1 MAEYQLPDGKV
12 LSIPDDTTLEGYQ
25 KIQTHLS
32 GLYPEHYQPYKEEA
46 DLSYFDKAI
55 YGLKGLA
62 QTPEAIARGALN
74 TALTANIGLSSGY
87 DLAKTFITGRD
98 TTLPESDDG
107 KLTAELKNIK
117 GYINADP
124 SADSAAANISQAKLL
139 SKIDPKFGGISLIT
153 DYLKGKAGI
162 NESLLAPNEEY
173 RDSNFNK
180 FPEGLGSGLAFMTT
194 AATSPWTGLLLGGAS
209 YVGEQ
214 EEMIERAREKGIKV
228 TPTQE
233 LGVKGLSFVGGLS
246 EVLVPQFAVKM
257 LRGFSKSDSRNL
269 PFIQQIK
276 DVLKKS
282 AQGAAFEGVQETLAG
297 IYQNA
302 IAKGIYDPT
311 IDIYDSWVDDL
322 TVGAFVGGVLVGGS
336 RAAHHKM
343 QQNQALEYETNQAK
357 NYDEEQ
363 KASDEIIRQKII
375 LAAEQGDQ
383 VIDPAL
389 VPDAPI
395 ADNYNPYNQ
404 LDDKVKPEGV
414 EIPVLE
420 TFNFVPNA
428 DGTINVVGQETKQTI
443 GTFSNIEE
451 ASQAATEKTK
461 QNRNEFIIGFSEQV
475 TSINGLAGNGTA
487 SNIGRKLY
495 DPLNN
500 LIDAKVLANFDVRV
514 SDKRQAQAQKEKLI
528 EENEQ
533 AGQSKLA
540 SELMDNMDTTGL
552 SIEELSQIKQD
563 LEIQLSKQQAV
574 YPISGNKIDPESTL
588 ALFWE
593 SAEKSGIGA
602 KNFYTVKEAKKLLN
616 KSDFNQFMSEKSN
629 IKFEKIKSTG
639 EMKPVKRIK
648 DKIDVSQKAFD
659 NAFESKNIE
668 VSYTSPAFKYLAETF
683 TGDTNLSNMSIGQ
696 KEMLMARIKN
706 LPRFNNKTK
715 LPNFTPRPYTAEQ
728 IDAFYN
734 QYQGNRFSNNDIK
747 LAIKNNTN
755 GKDLTPKQINE
766 FKTDLIESGRA
777 TKDNN
782 KLSMTNDFK
791 IQQARKAESYSNET
805 TDEFK
810 SRLVRTTLLTPE
822 QIEEVVNDDAI
833 YKEGVIDSSDVL
845 ALPSPEP
852 MQKYSELFKLMR
864 KRLIDRNLGDVA
876 LKFDRELKASLNIKQ
891 KGNKYFYEPVDLD
904 KSKGKPTAVY
914 DRPLNKIILS
924 IEAINPDGTM
934 SEAELGEE
942 LRNKLDHESVHAL
955 IQLGILTQ
963 KEVDMLFKDAKKL
976 LPKDFQKKLINA
988 YTGKPINEINDAYL
1002 KKDFSEDLKEELVA
1016 EFIRI
1021 SGNNPSQLISPKS
1034 KTIINK
1040 IINFLTTLG
1049 QTIYDAGFTS
1059 SRTIIRDIESGK
1071 IGARER
1077 GVLRNTQRVR
1087 SRNEQK
1093 YGIARPSAEQL
1104 DTSLISK
1111 YKDVPNFSREER
1123 ETLQKE
1129 INKLNNKIAEKIRR
1143 YDLDYAYL
1151 PDTTARIDQNEIVY
1165 LEKKRDITVEKL
1177 KSLKPTQLDFP
1188 LFSRMKPVKL
1198 DEKNS
1203 ILIKARVG
1211 DQDIELRYAD
1221 KSKIGGLHRVDEET
1235 EEGFFNWVIYSKPTT
1250 RNSPMRSSVRW
1261 LLQSFKNNGWQDGKR
1276 KKKWKKT
1283 ESLQDVADFLNKE
1296 QGLTENDRGYISV
1309 DDDAVGDITIR
1320 EDKNY
1325 PNAYNGLLS
1334 IEIED
1339 KAKGKGIGQAVVEMV
1354 ASTNPDILKG
1364 TKQLRIMDIT
1374 PEGRPFWEAIGTKV
1388 TYRSG
1393 SPEVKGSTD
1402 LSPLDGDLSF
1412 PSELENLM
1420 LKDLEMINE
1429 DLEMINEQPL
1439 FSRGPRDESSGHVAD
1454 FLPAQYG
1461 PPAHQLDLEASGELT
1476 SEGYSTASFGF
1487 TYPKTS
1493 PDYRTREFKIYST
1506 ARTPQEIQEEREF
1519 VIKLM
1524 EIKGNPNATITMYQ
1538 AAPSRDL
1545 RKGDLIT
1552 PFLSDAQYYVDQSK
1566 VTQEE
1571 VRDADKARRRQEQI
1585 NKTGAVDLQQERLFN
1600 QMEGISDILGRP
1612 SQATPSTIHTYELKA
1627 GDVRWDGNN
1636 GWARWGYFPSNVV
1649 GIDGNIPL
1657 FSRVSDIENKYINE
1671 DIKLDIFETENEIK
1685 LSKII
1690 VSERNMGVGTS
1701 VMNDLTNYADINNK
1715 VITLTPS
1722 KDFGA
1727 TSVNRLKT
1735 FYKRFG
1741 FVENKGRNKDFSY
1754 RDSMYRLPQTSQ
1766 DIPLFSR
1773 AATDTSPAYADF
1785 FEIFEDYSRG
1795 METNDHFNVLL
1806 DTSEISWQ
1814 ERSEYRDGNTSNYF
1828 ARYIKAKE
1836 ESAESGQLVSFD
1848 GRDDIVLE
1856 LETREKYNLETF
1868 PRVFV
1873 MRMPINDFI
1882 KLTTPDDLFI
1892 EEQITPYIKDNKFD
1906 PLEFGYSGDTPFSF
1920 PVLAIDSKG
1929 QVTGHDGRGRSLTAL
1944 QDGATEVPVILFI
1957 ERGKDDNLQ
1966 ENYKFMGNQIDDFTP
1981 MTLGIGALFPQKYQG
1996 INNRPETFGKTQFR
2010 KDYFFDLSRFKDYD
2024 IAPLNPLYS
2033 ITGRDTQNRRK
2044 NQMEAN
2050 KQTVNMINPPIDSSQ
2065 DTPLF
2070 SRENPEEIYNEWRSK
2085 TYNPK
2090 TLEQTEEELKEYVD
2104 SLPPSI
2110 MPRWNKDAHPVS
2122 LRVAFDFQE
2131 GIDPVIMTDA
2141 PSYSR
2146 SDKEIPNKY
2155 KEIDEAINGTNNTP
2169 DETFADA
2176 IIDIAETKEEVGSFL
2191 SRMRAEI
2198 IDEFSIPEKTVLKL
2212 GKASAKIRE
2221 LNSRAISGAIQ
2232 ALRMSKKGKG
2242 VHSQMMMRGVPVLV
2256 DEQGNPVPKGSK
2268 NFGGT
2273 KVIDFKHG
2281 GFVKIIGQLHTTEYG
2296 EDLMRL
2302 FKMYRIGL
2310 RGTRLNKEGKEVVLT
2325 PEQLELATEIG
2336 KDFPIIQIVS
2346 DQYSEYNNAILD
2358 YAVQT
2363 GILSEE
2369 ITINQLIENIS
2380 SNQKVKITKNDLTNL
2395 AKEARKNELTD
2406 EQFRQELLI
2415 LSSDL
2420 NIKLEADNKI
2430 ETRGTAE
2437 IWKDN
2442 ADYYPFYRKMA
2453 DDSIQG
2459 PAVAGGFLS
2468 GNPLNIEI
2476 KGSKKAIEPEP
2487 LEVMARNM
2495 QSIVTAAMKN
2505 EGLSRL
2511 MEVYE
2516 EGKIAKKILLKD
2528 KKSARDLGSDVISVF
2543 ENGEQIHYQVAD
2555 PIFTMGLQAFGM
2567 TQDAGLFMKVIGL
2580 PSNILRESITRDPGF
2595 IIKNMLRDTLSSAVT
2610 SGANFIPIVD
2620 TFKGF
2625 AADLSE
2631 LERFGVIGGY
2641 DAANDRQDVV
2651 KKIKK
2656 IKREQG
2662 LDVYD
2667 EEGNF
2672 AIDQVVKLWDFM
2684 GGLTTRSDGSTR
2696 KAVADSILEL
2706 TGDQVEAAYQA
2717 LEIINFDRR
2726 GFNPYMRIV
2735 TTAIPFL
2742 NARIQGL
2749 DVLYRS
2755 GTGQYSS
2762 KISEIAKNTTP
2773 DEVAKSIILTTVFRG
2788 GMLTLATLLYYAL
2801 IGDEERYEG
2810 ERQSVRDDNWLI
2822 PTPDGLPPLKFPIPF
2837 EVGFIFKTVP
2847 ERILDY
2853 SMTKFNNPN
2862 YGNTTGKQLE
2872 DSISRGI
2879 TTTLKLDPTAWQIFK
2894 PLKEVSNN
2902 KSGFTGNPIV
2912 PPFMEEG
2919 IEPYQQYTTNTSSF
2933 AIALGDQFNVS
2944 PIKIDYLMNQYTGT
2958 IGTYLLNIADIG
2970 VRKATGREYVAPYL
2984 TQLPV
2989 VKSLFASQ
2997 MAGGLQEQYY
3007 EMRSY
3012 SNMVIQT
3019 INDMEKKGRIDELI
3033 AYTQSHKG
3041 ALGTRDEILRIEKF
3055 MKQYRADKLSVQI
3068 SKLSPEEKREII
3080 KQLDEGR
3087 NLRLSIVPFLVK
3099 QTDQPSY
3106 LTGLMRN

>member
-1 MAEYQLPDGKV
+1 MTEYKLPDGQV
-12 LSIPDDTTLEGYQ
+12 LSVKDNISPEDLQ
-25 KIQTHLS
+25 KLRTQLVEW
-32 GLYPEHYQPYKEEA
+32 YPNHYQPYKEKETEEEA
-46 DLSYFDKAI
+46 DLSYSDKAI
-55 YGLKGLA
+55 YGLKGAA
-62 QTPEAIARGALN
+62 QAPVGFARGFFN
-74 TALTANIGLSSGY
+74 TLSLGAIGLLESVDYGNDSNLTA
-87 DLAKTFITGRD
+87 A
-98 TTLPESDDG
+98 
-107 KLTAELKNIK
+107 AKNIK

-139 SKIDPKFGGISLIT
+139 SKINPKLGGISVIA

-173 RDSNFNK
+173 RDSYFNK
-180 FPEGLGSGLAFMTT
+180 IPEGLGSAAAFIGTTYANPFLGAALAVGTGIGTQAEMQD
-194 AATSPWTGLLLGGAS
+194 AARARGEEISLSQEIKSKILGG
-209 YVGEQ
+209 V
-214 EEMIERAREKGIKV
+214 I
-228 TPTQE
+228 
-233 LGVKGLSFVGGLS
+233 
-246 EVLVPQFAVKM
+246 
-257 LRGFSKSDSRNL
+257 GFSEIINPLSILKIFRGVRKGDPRAA
-269 PFIQQIK
+269 PYIQHIK
-276 DVLKKS
+276 NSVKS
-282 AQGAAFEGVQETLAG
+282 AGIEGVQETLAG
-297 IYQNA
+297 LAQELTA
-302 IAKGIYDPT
+302 QGIYDPT
-311 IDIYDSWVDDL
+311 IEVGESMADDF
-322 TVGAFVGGVLVGGS
+322 TVGAIVGAIVGGGS
-336 RAAHHKM
+336 SAAHHQIQK
-343 QQNQALEYETNQAK
+343 NQALEYETNQAK

-395 ADNYNPYNQ
+395 DLINNVE
-404 LDDKVKPEGV
+404 DKVKPEGVEIPVLETFNFVPNADGTINV

-876 LKFDRELKASLNIKQ
+876 LKFDRKLKASLNIKQ

-1111 YKDVPNFSREER
+1111 YKDVPNFSR
-1123 ETLQKE
+1123 
-1129 INKLNNKIAEKIRR
+1129 
-1143 YDLDYAYL
+1143 
-1151 PDTTARIDQNEIVY
+1151 
-1165 LEKKRDITVEKL
+1165 
-1177 KSLKPTQLDFP
+1177 
-1188 LFSRMKPVKL
+1188 
-1198 DEKNS
+1198 
-1203 ILIKARVG
+1203 
-1211 DQDIELRYAD
+1211 
-1221 KSKIGGLHRVDEET
+1221 
-1235 EEGFFNWVIYSKPTT
+1235 
-1250 RNSPMRSSVRW
+1250 
-1261 LLQSFKNNGWQDGKR
+1261 
-1276 KKKWKKT
+1276 
-1283 ESLQDVADFLNKE
+1283 
-1296 QGLTENDRGYISV
+1296 
-1309 DDDAVGDITIR
+1309 
-1320 EDKNY
+1320 
-1325 PNAYNGLLS
+1325 
-1334 IEIED
+1334 
-1339 KAKGKGIGQAVVEMV
+1339 
-1354 ASTNPDILKG
+1354 
-1364 TKQLRIMDIT
+1364 
-1374 PEGRPFWEAIGTKV
+1374 
-1388 TYRSG
+1388 
-1393 SPEVKGSTD
+1393 
-1402 LSPLDGDLSF
+1402 
-1412 PSELENLM
+1412 
-1420 LKDLEMINE
+1420 
-1429 DLEMINEQPL
+1429 LEMINEQPL

-1454 FLPAQYG
+1454 FVPAQYG
-1461 PPAHQLDLEASGELT
+1461 PPAHQLDLEASGEFT

-1773 AATDTSPAYADF
+1773 NNIIKLDMSKFAKQTRDNIKNSKKLNQEFPYFSSSLQGMNRDLPLEEQLGKTAEQKEAVNFLLNKNPNTFENFKIGTIIKDNARNMTYQIDRYNTIREKIDNIKPALVVKVLEDKGFQKIYNKGDITQLDLINLQESILKNPNAFTIFTGPKSFTQDTPLFSRAATDTSPAYADF

-1966 ENYKFMGNQIDDFTP
+1966 ENYKFMGDQIDDFTP

-2033 ITGRDTQNRRK
+2033 ITGRDTLNRRK

-2511 MEVYE
+2511 MKVYE

-2580 PSNILRESITRDPGF
+2580 PSNILRESITREPGF
-2595 IIKNMLRDTLSSAVT
+2595 IIKNMLRDTLSSAIT

-2762 KISEIAKNTTP
+2762 KISEIA
-2773 DEVAKSIILTTVFRG
+2773 
-2788 GMLTLATLLYYAL
+2788 
-2801 IGDEERYEG
+2801 
-2810 ERQSVRDDNWLI
+2810 
-2822 PTPDGLPPLKFPIPF
+2822 
-2837 EVGFIFKTVP
+2837 
-2847 ERILDY
+2847 
-2853 SMTKFNNPN
+2853 
-2862 YGNTTGKQLE
+2862 
-2872 DSISRGI
+2872 
-2879 TTTLKLDPTAWQIFK
+2879 
-2894 PLKEVSNN
+2894 
-2902 KSGFTGNPIV
+2902 
-2912 PPFMEEG
+2912 
-2919 IEPYQQYTTNTSSF
+2919 
-2933 AIALGDQFNVS
+2933 
-2944 PIKIDYLMNQYTGT
+2944 
-2958 IGTYLLNIADIG
+2958 
-2970 VRKATGREYVAPYL
+2970 
-2984 TQLPV
+2984 
-2989 VKSLFASQ
+2989 
-2997 MAGGLQEQYY
+2997 
-3007 EMRSY
+3007 
-3012 SNMVIQT
+3012 
-3019 INDMEKKGRIDELI
+3019 
-3033 AYTQSHKG
+3033 
-3041 ALGTRDEILRIEKF
+3041 
-3055 MKQYRADKLSVQI
+3055 
-3068 SKLSPEEKREII
+3068 
-3080 KQLDEGR
+3080 
-3087 NLRLSIVPFLVK
+3087 
-3099 QTDQPSY
+3099 
-3106 LTGLMRN
+3106 

>member
-1 MAEYQLPDGKV
+1 
-12 LSIPDDTTLEGYQ
+12 
-25 KIQTHLS
+25 
-32 GLYPEHYQPYKEEA
+32 
-46 DLSYFDKAI
+46 
-55 YGLKGLA
+55 
-62 QTPEAIARGALN
+62 
-74 TALTANIGLSSGY
+74 
-87 DLAKTFITGRD
+87 
-98 TTLPESDDG
+98 
-107 KLTAELKNIK
+107 
-117 GYINADP
+117 
-124 SADSAAANISQAKLL
+124 
-139 SKIDPKFGGISLIT
+139 
-153 DYLKGKAGI
+153 
-162 NESLLAPNEEY
+162 
-173 RDSNFNK
+173 
-180 FPEGLGSGLAFMTT
+180 
-194 AATSPWTGLLLGGAS
+194 
-209 YVGEQ
+209 
-214 EEMIERAREKGIKV
+214 
-228 TPTQE
+228 
-233 LGVKGLSFVGGLS
+233 
-246 EVLVPQFAVKM
+246 
-257 LRGFSKSDSRNL
+257 
-269 PFIQQIK
+269 
-276 DVLKKS
+276 
-282 AQGAAFEGVQETLAG
+282 
-297 IYQNA
+297 
-302 IAKGIYDPT
+302 
-311 IDIYDSWVDDL
+311 
-322 TVGAFVGGVLVGGS
+322 
-336 RAAHHKM
+336 
-343 QQNQALEYETNQAK
+343 
-357 NYDEEQ
+357 
-363 KASDEIIRQKII
+363 
-375 LAAEQGDQ
+375 
-383 VIDPAL
+383 
-389 VPDAPI
+389 
-395 ADNYNPYNQ
+395 
-404 LDDKVKPEGV
+404 
-414 EIPVLE
+414 
-420 TFNFVPNA
+420 
-428 DGTINVVGQETKQTI
+428 
-443 GTFSNIEE
+443 
-451 ASQAATEKTK
+451 
-461 QNRNEFIIGFSEQV
+461 
-475 TSINGLAGNGTA
+475 
-487 SNIGRKLY
+487 
-495 DPLNN
+495 
-500 LIDAKVLANFDVRV
+500 
-514 SDKRQAQAQKEKLI
+514 
-528 EENEQ
+528 
-533 AGQSKLA
+533 
-540 SELMDNMDTTGL
+540 MD
-552 SIEELSQIKQD
+552 
-563 LEIQLSKQQAV
+563 
-574 YPISGNKIDPESTL
+574 
-588 ALFWE
+588 
-593 SAEKSGIGA
+593 
-602 KNFYTVKEAKKLLN
+602 
-616 KSDFNQFMSEKSN
+616 
-629 IKFEKIKSTG
+629 
-639 EMKPVKRIK
+639 
-648 DKIDVSQKAFD
+648 
-659 NAFESKNIE
+659 
-668 VSYTSPAFKYLAETF
+668 
-683 TGDTNLSNMSIGQ
+683 
-696 KEMLMARIKN
+696 
-706 LPRFNNKTK
+706 
-715 LPNFTPRPYTAEQ
+715 
-728 IDAFYN
+728 
-734 QYQGNRFSNNDIK
+734 
-747 LAIKNNTN
+747 
-755 GKDLTPKQINE
+755 
-766 FKTDLIESGRA
+766 
-777 TKDNN
+777 
-782 KLSMTNDFK
+782 
-791 IQQARKAESYSNET
+791 
-805 TDEFK
+805 
-810 SRLVRTTLLTPE
+810 
-822 QIEEVVNDDAI
+822 
-833 YKEGVIDSSDVL
+833 
-845 ALPSPEP
+845 
-852 MQKYSELFKLMR
+852 
-864 KRLIDRNLGDVA
+864 
-876 LKFDRELKASLNIKQ
+876 
-891 KGNKYFYEPVDLD
+891 
-904 KSKGKPTAVY
+904 
-914 DRPLNKIILS
+914 
-924 IEAINPDGTM
+924 
-934 SEAELGEE
+934 
-942 LRNKLDHESVHAL
+942 
-955 IQLGILTQ
+955 
-963 KEVDMLFKDAKKL
+963 
-976 LPKDFQKKLINA
+976 
-988 YTGKPINEINDAYL
+988 
-1002 KKDFSEDLKEELVA
+1002 
-1016 EFIRI
+1016 
-1021 SGNNPSQLISPKS
+1021 
-1034 KTIINK
+1034 
-1040 IINFLTTLG
+1040 
-1049 QTIYDAGFTS
+1049 
-1059 SRTIIRDIESGK
+1059 
-1071 IGARER
+1071 
-1077 GVLRNTQRVR
+1077 
-1087 SRNEQK
+1087 
-1093 YGIARPSAEQL
+1093 
-1104 DTSLISK
+1104 
-1111 YKDVPNFSREER
+1111 
-1123 ETLQKE
+1123 
-1129 INKLNNKIAEKIRR
+1129 
-1143 YDLDYAYL
+1143 
-1151 PDTTARIDQNEIVY
+1151 
-1165 LEKKRDITVEKL
+1165 
-1177 KSLKPTQLDFP
+1177 
-1188 LFSRMKPVKL
+1188 
-1198 DEKNS
+1198 
-1203 ILIKARVG
+1203 
-1211 DQDIELRYAD
+1211 
-1221 KSKIGGLHRVDEET
+1221 
-1235 EEGFFNWVIYSKPTT
+1235 
-1250 RNSPMRSSVRW
+1250 
-1261 LLQSFKNNGWQDGKR
+1261 
-1276 KKKWKKT
+1276 
-1283 ESLQDVADFLNKE
+1283 
-1296 QGLTENDRGYISV
+1296 
-1309 DDDAVGDITIR
+1309 
-1320 EDKNY
+1320 
-1325 PNAYNGLLS
+1325 
-1334 IEIED
+1334 
-1339 KAKGKGIGQAVVEMV
+1339 
-1354 ASTNPDILKG
+1354 
-1364 TKQLRIMDIT
+1364 
-1374 PEGRPFWEAIGTKV
+1374 
-1388 TYRSG
+1388 
-1393 SPEVKGSTD
+1393 
-1402 LSPLDGDLSF
+1402 
-1412 PSELENLM
+1412 
-1420 LKDLEMINE
+1420 
-1429 DLEMINEQPL
+1429 
-1439 FSRGPRDESSGHVAD
+1439 
-1454 FLPAQYG
+1454 
-1461 PPAHQLDLEASGELT
+1461 
-1476 SEGYSTASFGF
+1476 
-1487 TYPKTS
+1487 
-1493 PDYRTREFKIYST
+1493 
-1506 ARTPQEIQEEREF
+1506 
-1519 VIKLM
+1519 
-1524 EIKGNPNATITMYQ
+1524 IKGNPNATITMYQ
-1538 AAPSRDL
+1538 AAPQKDL
-1545 RKGDLIT
+1545 REGDLIT
-1552 PFLSDAQYYVDQSK
+1552 PFLSEAQYLVDESK
-1566 VTQEE
+1566 ITQKE
-1571 VRDADKARRRQEQI
+1571 VRDADKARRRQEQVD
-1585 NKTGAVDLQQERLFN
+1585 KTGAVDLQQERLFN
-1600 QMEGISDILGRP
+1600 KMEGISDILGRP
-1612 SQATPSTIHTYELKA
+1612 DDPTPSRIHTYELKA
-1627 GDVRWDGNN
+1627 GDIRWDGNN
-1636 GWARWGYFPSNVV
+1636 GWARWGYFPRIKAV
-1649 GIDGNIPL
+1649 
-1657 FSRVSDIENKYINE
+1657 E
-1671 DIKLDIFETENEIK
+1671 DT
-1685 LSKII
+1685 
-1690 VSERNMGVGTS
+1690 
-1701 VMNDLTNYADINNK
+1701 
-1715 VITLTPS
+1715 
-1722 KDFGA
+1722 
-1727 TSVNRLKT
+1727 
-1735 FYKRFG
+1735 
-1741 FVENKGRNKDFSY
+1741 
-1754 RDSMYRLPQTSQ
+1754 
-1766 DIPLFSR
+1766 PLFSR

-1795 METNDHFNVLL
+1795 METNDHFNALL

-1836 ESAESGQLVSFD
+1836 ESAESGQLVDFT

-1966 ENYKFMGNQIDDFTP
+1966 ENYKFMGNQINDFTP

-2010 KDYFFDLSRFKDYD
+2010 KDYFFDLSRKDYD
-2024 IAPLNPLYS
+2024 IAPLNPLYN

-2110 MPRWNKDAHPVS
+2110 MPRWNKDAHPIS

-2198 IDEFSIPEKTVLKL
+2198 IDDLSIAEKTVLKL

-2221 LNSRAISGAIQ
+2221 LNSRAITGAIQ
-2232 ALRMSKKGKG
+2232 ALRWSKKSKG
-2242 VHSQMMMRGVPVLV
+2242 IMSQMMMRGVPVLV
-2256 DEQGNPVPKGSK
+2256 DEQGNPVPKGTK
-2268 NFGGT
+2268 GFGGT
-2273 KVIDFKHG
+2273 KVLDFKHG

-2511 MEVYE
+2511 MAIFE
-2516 EGKIAKKILLKD
+2516 EGRIAKKILLKD
-2528 KKSARDLGSDVISVF
+2528 KKEAKNLGSDVIAVF
-2543 ENGEQIHYQVAD
+2543 ENGEKVYYQVAD
-2555 PIFTMGLQAFGM
+2555 PILTYGLQALGM
-2567 TQDAGLFMKVIGL
+2567 TQDASTFMKAIGL
-2580 PSNILRESITRDPGF
+2580 PANILRESITRDPGF

-2610 SGANFIPIVD
+2610 SGANFIPIVA

-2641 DAANDRQDVV
+2641 DAANDRQDIV
-2651 KKIKK
+2651 KKINK

-2672 AIDQVVKLWDFM
+2672 AINQVVKLWDFM
-2684 GGLTTRSDGSTR
+2684 GGLTTRSDGATR

-2773 DEVAKSIILTTVFRG
+2773 DEVAKSIILTTAFRG

-2801 IGDEERYEG
+2801 MGDEERYEG

-2894 PLKEVSNN
+2894 PLKEVRNN

-3041 ALGTRDEILRIEKF
+3041 ALGTRDEILRIERF

-3068 SKLSPEEKREII
+3068 SKLSPKEKREII

-3087 NLRLSIVPFLVK
+3087 NLRLSIVPLLVK

>member
-1 MAEYQLPDGKV
+1 MTEYKLPDGQV
-12 LSIPDDTTLEGYQ
+12 LSVKDNISPEDLQ
-25 KIQTHLS
+25 KLRTQLVEW
-32 GLYPEHYQPYKEEA
+32 YPNHYQPYKEKETEEEA
-46 DLSYFDKAI
+46 DLSYSDKAI

-74 TALTANIGLSSGY
+74 TALTSNIGLSSGY

-246 EVLVPQFAVKM
+246 EALVPQLAVKM
-257 LRGFSKSDSRNL
+257 LRGFGKSDSRNL

-343 QQNQALEYETNQAK
+343 QQNQGLEYETNQAK

-395 ADNYNPYNQ
+395 DLINNVENELNNINNELDRLKSDENFDAYDLITNEEEKRNKVIEDKEKTKELKIRKEASESALKFITKGAGKNVVWTEQQIEELIAAEIEFAKSIPGKIVFDKLNTKEKELILQQAKINRERLFKAQNIADNYNTYNQ

-461 QNRNEFIIGFSEQV
+461 QNRNEFIVGFSEQV

-1111 YKDVPNFSREER
+1111 YKDVPNFSR
-1123 ETLQKE
+1123 
-1129 INKLNNKIAEKIRR
+1129 
-1143 YDLDYAYL
+1143 
-1151 PDTTARIDQNEIVY
+1151 
-1165 LEKKRDITVEKL
+1165 
-1177 KSLKPTQLDFP
+1177 
-1188 LFSRMKPVKL
+1188 
-1198 DEKNS
+1198 
-1203 ILIKARVG
+1203 
-1211 DQDIELRYAD
+1211 
-1221 KSKIGGLHRVDEET
+1221 
-1235 EEGFFNWVIYSKPTT
+1235 
-1250 RNSPMRSSVRW
+1250 
-1261 LLQSFKNNGWQDGKR
+1261 
-1276 KKKWKKT
+1276 
-1283 ESLQDVADFLNKE
+1283 
-1296 QGLTENDRGYISV
+1296 
-1309 DDDAVGDITIR
+1309 
-1320 EDKNY
+1320 
-1325 PNAYNGLLS
+1325 
-1334 IEIED
+1334 
-1339 KAKGKGIGQAVVEMV
+1339 
-1354 ASTNPDILKG
+1354 
-1364 TKQLRIMDIT
+1364 
-1374 PEGRPFWEAIGTKV
+1374 
-1388 TYRSG
+1388 
-1393 SPEVKGSTD
+1393 
-1402 LSPLDGDLSF
+1402 
-1412 PSELENLM
+1412 
-1420 LKDLEMINE
+1420 
-1429 DLEMINEQPL
+1429 LEMINEQPL
-1439 FSRGPRDESSGHVAD
+1439 FSRAPTLNTTSLLDFIKQNPEGFTVDPITLKSPSSGFAVAPVKALEIVVD
-1454 FLPAQYG
+1454 KNKINDDVIESYTDILKSLSGKMNRDVYAGGWLNSKNNRYYLDAAIIFDTLEDALYVAEAAQQE
-1461 PPAHQLDLEASGELT
+1461 AIFDLGTFNET
-1476 SEGYSTASFGF
+1476 
-1487 TYPKTS
+1487 
-1493 PDYRTREFKIYST
+1493 RTK
-1506 ARTPQEIQEEREF
+1506 QGIQEL
-1519 VIKLM
+1519 K
-1524 EIKGNPNATITMYQ
+1524 
-1538 AAPSRDL
+1538 
-1545 RKGDLIT
+1545 
-1552 PFLSDAQYYVDQSK
+1552 
-1566 VTQEE
+1566 
-1571 VRDADKARRRQEQI
+1571 
-1585 NKTGAVDLQQERLFN
+1585 KTGRFNNQTRNEQRANIQE
-1600 QMEGISDILGRP
+1600 
-1612 SQATPSTIHTYELKA
+1612 
-1627 GDVRWDGNN
+1627 
-1636 GWARWGYFPSNVV
+1636 
-1649 GIDGNIPL
+1649 
-1657 FSRVSDIENKYINE
+1657 
-1671 DIKLDIFETENEIK
+1671 
-1685 LSKII
+1685 LSKLFR
-1690 VSERNMGVGTS
+1690 ETRNRS
-1701 VMNDLTNYADINNK
+1701 
-1715 VITLTPS
+1715 
-1722 KDFGA
+1722 
-1727 TSVNRLKT
+1727 
-1735 FYKRFG
+1735 
-1741 FVENKGRNKDFSY
+1741 
-1754 RDSMYRLPQTSQ
+1754 SQ
-1766 DIPLFSR
+1766 NQIDTPLFSR

-1814 ERSEYRDGNTSNYF
+1814 EKSEYRDGNTSNYF

-2010 KDYFFDLSRFKDYD
+2010 KDYFFDLSRKDYD
-2024 IAPLNPLYS
+2024 IAPLNPLYT

-2110 MPRWNKDAHPVS
+2110 MSRWNKDAHPVS

-2894 PLKEVSNN
+2894 PLKEVRNN

-2919 IEPYQQYTTNTSSF
+2919 IEPEQQYTTNTSSF

>member
-395 ADNYNPYNQ
+395 ADNYNLYNQ

-1309 DDDAVGDITIR
+1309 DDDAVGNITIR

-1454 FLPAQYG
+1454 FVPAQYG
-1461 PPAHQLDLEASGELT
+1461 PPAHQLDIVYRDEKTED
-1476 SEGYSTASFGF
+1476 GYYPVSFGF

-1649 GIDGNIPL
+1649 GIDGNI
-1657 FSRVSDIENKYINE
+1657 
-1671 DIKLDIFETENEIK
+1671 
-1685 LSKII
+1685 
-1690 VSERNMGVGTS
+1690 
-1701 VMNDLTNYADINNK
+1701 
-1715 VITLTPS
+1715 
-1722 KDFGA
+1722 
-1727 TSVNRLKT
+1727 
-1735 FYKRFG
+1735 
-1741 FVENKGRNKDFSY
+1741 
-1754 RDSMYRLPQTSQ
+1754 
-1766 DIPLFSR
+1766 
-1773 AATDTSPAYADF
+1773 
-1785 FEIFEDYSRG
+1785 
-1795 METNDHFNVLL
+1795 
-1806 DTSEISWQ
+1806 
-1814 ERSEYRDGNTSNYF
+1814 
-1828 ARYIKAKE
+1828 
-1836 ESAESGQLVSFD
+1836 
-1848 GRDDIVLE
+1848 
-1856 LETREKYNLETF
+1856 
-1868 PRVFV
+1868 
-1873 MRMPINDFI
+1873 
-1882 KLTTPDDLFI
+1882 
-1892 EEQITPYIKDNKFD
+1892 
-1906 PLEFGYSGDTPFSF
+1906 
-1920 PVLAIDSKG
+1920 
-1929 QVTGHDGRGRSLTAL
+1929 
-1944 QDGATEVPVILFI
+1944 
-1957 ERGKDDNLQ
+1957 
-1966 ENYKFMGNQIDDFTP
+1966 
-1981 MTLGIGALFPQKYQG
+1981 
-1996 INNRPETFGKTQFR
+1996 
-2010 KDYFFDLSRFKDYD
+2010 
-2024 IAPLNPLYS
+2024 
-2033 ITGRDTQNRRK
+2033 
-2044 NQMEAN
+2044 
-2050 KQTVNMINPPIDSSQ
+2050 
-2065 DTPLF
+2065 PLF

-2894 PLKEVSNN
+2894 PLKEVRNN

>member
-1 MAEYQLPDGKV
+1 MTEYKLPDGQV
-12 LSIPDDTTLEGYQ
+12 LSVKDNISPEDLQ
-25 KIQTHLS
+25 KLRTQLVEW
-32 GLYPEHYQPYKEEA
+32 YPNHYQPYKEKETEEEA
-46 DLSYFDKAI
+46 DLSYSDKAI
-55 YGLKGLA
+55 YGLKGAA
-62 QTPEAIARGALN
+62 QAPVGFARGFFN
-74 TALTANIGLSSGY
+74 TLSLGAIGLLESVDYGNDSNLTA
-87 DLAKTFITGRD
+87 A
-98 TTLPESDDG
+98 
-107 KLTAELKNIK
+107 AKNIK

-139 SKIDPKFGGISLIT
+139 SKINPKLGGISVIA

-173 RDSNFNK
+173 RDSYFNK
-180 FPEGLGSGLAFMTT
+180 IPEGLGSAAAFIGTTYGNPFLGTALAVGTGIGTQAEMQD
-194 AATSPWTGLLLGGAS
+194 AARARGEEISLSQEIKSKILGG
-209 YVGEQ
+209 V
-214 EEMIERAREKGIKV
+214 I
-228 TPTQE
+228 
-233 LGVKGLSFVGGLS
+233 
-246 EVLVPQFAVKM
+246 
-257 LRGFSKSDSRNL
+257 GFSEIINPLSILKIFRGVRKGDPRAA
-269 PFIQQIK
+269 PYIQHIK
-276 DVLKKS
+276 NSVKS
-282 AQGAAFEGVQETLAG
+282 AGIEGVQETLAG
-297 IYQNA
+297 LAQELTA
-302 IAKGIYDPT
+302 QGIYDPT
-311 IDIYDSWVDDL
+311 IEVGESMADDF
-322 TVGAFVGGVLVGGS
+322 TVGAIVGAIVGGGS
-336 RAAHHKM
+336 SAAHHQIQK
-343 QQNQALEYETNQAK
+343 NQALEYETNQAK

-395 ADNYNPYNQ
+395 ADNYNLYNQ

-876 LKFDRELKASLNIKQ
+876 LKFDRKLKASLNIKQ

-1104 DTSLISK
+1104 DTFLISK
-1111 YKDVPNFSREER
+1111 YKDVPNFSR
-1123 ETLQKE
+1123 
-1129 INKLNNKIAEKIRR
+1129 
-1143 YDLDYAYL
+1143 
-1151 PDTTARIDQNEIVY
+1151 
-1165 LEKKRDITVEKL
+1165 
-1177 KSLKPTQLDFP
+1177 
-1188 LFSRMKPVKL
+1188 
-1198 DEKNS
+1198 
-1203 ILIKARVG
+1203 
-1211 DQDIELRYAD
+1211 
-1221 KSKIGGLHRVDEET
+1221 
-1235 EEGFFNWVIYSKPTT
+1235 
-1250 RNSPMRSSVRW
+1250 
-1261 LLQSFKNNGWQDGKR
+1261 
-1276 KKKWKKT
+1276 
-1283 ESLQDVADFLNKE
+1283 
-1296 QGLTENDRGYISV
+1296 
-1309 DDDAVGDITIR
+1309 
-1320 EDKNY
+1320 
-1325 PNAYNGLLS
+1325 
-1334 IEIED
+1334 
-1339 KAKGKGIGQAVVEMV
+1339 
-1354 ASTNPDILKG
+1354 
-1364 TKQLRIMDIT
+1364 
-1374 PEGRPFWEAIGTKV
+1374 
-1388 TYRSG
+1388 
-1393 SPEVKGSTD
+1393 
-1402 LSPLDGDLSF
+1402 
-1412 PSELENLM
+1412 
-1420 LKDLEMINE
+1420 
-1429 DLEMINEQPL
+1429 LEMINEQPL

-1454 FLPAQYG
+1454 FVPAQYG
-1461 PPAHQLDLEASGELT
+1461 PPAHQLDLEASGEFT

-1612 SQATPSTIHTYELKA
+1612 SQPTPSTIHTYELKA

-1671 DIKLDIFETENEIK
+1671 
-1685 LSKII
+1685 
-1690 VSERNMGVGTS
+1690 
-1701 VMNDLTNYADINNK
+1701 
-1715 VITLTPS
+1715 
-1722 KDFGA
+1722 
-1727 TSVNRLKT
+1727 
-1735 FYKRFG
+1735 
-1741 FVENKGRNKDFSY
+1741 
-1754 RDSMYRLPQTSQ
+1754 
-1766 DIPLFSR
+1766 
-1773 AATDTSPAYADF
+1773 
-1785 FEIFEDYSRG
+1785 
-1795 METNDHFNVLL
+1795 
-1806 DTSEISWQ
+1806 
-1814 ERSEYRDGNTSNYF
+1814 
-1828 ARYIKAKE
+1828 
-1836 ESAESGQLVSFD
+1836 
-1848 GRDDIVLE
+1848 
-1856 LETREKYNLETF
+1856 
-1868 PRVFV
+1868 
-1873 MRMPINDFI
+1873 
-1882 KLTTPDDLFI
+1882 
-1892 EEQITPYIKDNKFD
+1892 
-1906 PLEFGYSGDTPFSF
+1906 
-1920 PVLAIDSKG
+1920 
-1929 QVTGHDGRGRSLTAL
+1929 
-1944 QDGATEVPVILFI
+1944 
-1957 ERGKDDNLQ
+1957 
-1966 ENYKFMGNQIDDFTP
+1966 
-1981 MTLGIGALFPQKYQG
+1981 
-1996 INNRPETFGKTQFR
+1996 
-2010 KDYFFDLSRFKDYD
+2010 
-2024 IAPLNPLYS
+2024 
-2033 ITGRDTQNRRK
+2033 
-2044 NQMEAN
+2044 
-2050 KQTVNMINPPIDSSQ
+2050 
-2065 DTPLF
+2065 
-2070 SRENPEEIYNEWRSK
+2070 
-2085 TYNPK
+2085 
-2090 TLEQTEEELKEYVD
+2090 
-2104 SLPPSI
+2104 
-2110 MPRWNKDAHPVS
+2110 
-2122 LRVAFDFQE
+2122 
-2131 GIDPVIMTDA
+2131 
-2141 PSYSR
+2141 
-2146 SDKEIPNKY
+2146 
-2155 KEIDEAINGTNNTP
+2155 
-2169 DETFADA
+2169 
-2176 IIDIAETKEEVGSFL
+2176 
-2191 SRMRAEI
+2191 
-2198 IDEFSIPEKTVLKL
+2198 
-2212 GKASAKIRE
+2212 
-2221 LNSRAISGAIQ
+2221 
-2232 ALRMSKKGKG
+2232 
-2242 VHSQMMMRGVPVLV
+2242 
-2256 DEQGNPVPKGSK
+2256 
-2268 NFGGT
+2268 
-2273 KVIDFKHG
+2273 
-2281 GFVKIIGQLHTTEYG
+2281 
-2296 EDLMRL
+2296 
-2302 FKMYRIGL
+2302 
-2310 RGTRLNKEGKEVVLT
+2310 
-2325 PEQLELATEIG
+2325 
-2336 KDFPIIQIVS
+2336 
-2346 DQYSEYNNAILD
+2346 
-2358 YAVQT
+2358 
-2363 GILSEE
+2363 
-2369 ITINQLIENIS
+2369 
-2380 SNQKVKITKNDLTNL
+2380 
-2395 AKEARKNELTD
+2395 
-2406 EQFRQELLI
+2406 
-2415 LSSDL
+2415 
-2420 NIKLEADNKI
+2420 
-2430 ETRGTAE
+2430 
-2437 IWKDN
+2437 IW
-2442 ADYYPFYRKMA
+2442 
-2453 DDSIQG
+2453 
-2459 PAVAGGFLS
+2459 
-2468 GNPLNIEI
+2468 E
-2476 KGSKKAIEPEP
+2476 
-2487 LEVMARNM
+2487 
-2495 QSIVTAAMKN
+2495 
-2505 EGLSRL
+2505 
-2511 MEVYE
+2511 
-2516 EGKIAKKILLKD
+2516 
-2528 KKSARDLGSDVISVF
+2528 
-2543 ENGEQIHYQVAD
+2543 
-2555 PIFTMGLQAFGM
+2555 
-2567 TQDAGLFMKVIGL
+2567 
-2580 PSNILRESITRDPGF
+2580 
-2595 IIKNMLRDTLSSAVT
+2595 
-2610 SGANFIPIVD
+2610 
-2620 TFKGF
+2620 
-2625 AADLSE
+2625 
-2631 LERFGVIGGY
+2631 
-2641 DAANDRQDVV
+2641 
-2651 KKIKK
+2651 
-2656 IKREQG
+2656 
-2662 LDVYD
+2662 
-2667 EEGNF
+2667 
-2672 AIDQVVKLWDFM
+2672 
-2684 GGLTTRSDGSTR
+2684 
-2696 KAVADSILEL
+2696 
-2706 TGDQVEAAYQA
+2706 
-2717 LEIINFDRR
+2717 
-2726 GFNPYMRIV
+2726 
-2735 TTAIPFL
+2735 
-2742 NARIQGL
+2742 
-2749 DVLYRS
+2749 
-2755 GTGQYSS
+2755 
-2762 KISEIAKNTTP
+2762 
-2773 DEVAKSIILTTVFRG
+2773 
-2788 GMLTLATLLYYAL
+2788 
-2801 IGDEERYEG
+2801 
-2810 ERQSVRDDNWLI
+2810 
-2822 PTPDGLPPLKFPIPF
+2822 
-2837 EVGFIFKTVP
+2837 
-2847 ERILDY
+2847 
-2853 SMTKFNNPN
+2853 
-2862 YGNTTGKQLE
+2862 
-2872 DSISRGI
+2872 
-2879 TTTLKLDPTAWQIFK
+2879 
-2894 PLKEVSNN
+2894 
-2902 KSGFTGNPIV
+2902 
-2912 PPFMEEG
+2912 
-2919 IEPYQQYTTNTSSF
+2919 
-2933 AIALGDQFNVS
+2933 
-2944 PIKIDYLMNQYTGT
+2944 
-2958 IGTYLLNIADIG
+2958 
-2970 VRKATGREYVAPYL
+2970 
-2984 TQLPV
+2984 
-2989 VKSLFASQ
+2989 
-2997 MAGGLQEQYY
+2997 
-3007 EMRSY
+3007 
-3012 SNMVIQT
+3012 
-3019 INDMEKKGRIDELI
+3019 
-3033 AYTQSHKG
+3033 
-3041 ALGTRDEILRIEKF
+3041 
-3055 MKQYRADKLSVQI
+3055 
-3068 SKLSPEEKREII
+3068 
-3080 KQLDEGR
+3080 
-3087 NLRLSIVPFLVK
+3087 
-3099 QTDQPSY
+3099 
-3106 LTGLMRN
+3106 

>member
-876 LKFDRELKASLNIKQ
+876 LKFDRKLKASLNIKQ

-1111 YKDVPNFSREER
+1111 YKDVPNFSR
-1123 ETLQKE
+1123 
-1129 INKLNNKIAEKIRR
+1129 
-1143 YDLDYAYL
+1143 
-1151 PDTTARIDQNEIVY
+1151 
-1165 LEKKRDITVEKL
+1165 
-1177 KSLKPTQLDFP
+1177 
-1188 LFSRMKPVKL
+1188 
-1198 DEKNS
+1198 
-1203 ILIKARVG
+1203 
-1211 DQDIELRYAD
+1211 
-1221 KSKIGGLHRVDEET
+1221 
-1235 EEGFFNWVIYSKPTT
+1235 
-1250 RNSPMRSSVRW
+1250 
-1261 LLQSFKNNGWQDGKR
+1261 
-1276 KKKWKKT
+1276 
-1283 ESLQDVADFLNKE
+1283 
-1296 QGLTENDRGYISV
+1296 
-1309 DDDAVGDITIR
+1309 
-1320 EDKNY
+1320 
-1325 PNAYNGLLS
+1325 
-1334 IEIED
+1334 
-1339 KAKGKGIGQAVVEMV
+1339 
-1354 ASTNPDILKG
+1354 
-1364 TKQLRIMDIT
+1364 
-1374 PEGRPFWEAIGTKV
+1374 
-1388 TYRSG
+1388 
-1393 SPEVKGSTD
+1393 
-1402 LSPLDGDLSF
+1402 
-1412 PSELENLM
+1412 
-1420 LKDLEMINE
+1420 
-1429 DLEMINEQPL
+1429 LEMINEQPL
-1439 FSRGPRDESSGHVAD
+1439 FSRAPRLNTTSLLDFIKQNPEGFTVDPITLKSPSSGFVVAPVKALEIVVD
-1454 FLPAQYG
+1454 KDEINKDVIKSFAAIIKSLSGKMNRPVYAGGWFNSKNNRYY
-1461 PPAHQLDLEASGELT
+1461 LDAAIIFDTLEDALYVAEAAKQEAIFDLGTFNET
-1476 SEGYSTASFGF
+1476 
-1487 TYPKTS
+1487 
-1493 PDYRTREFKIYST
+1493 RTT
-1506 ARTPQEIQEEREF
+1506 QGIQEL
-1519 VIKLM
+1519 K
-1524 EIKGNPNATITMYQ
+1524 
-1538 AAPSRDL
+1538 
-1545 RKGDLIT
+1545 
-1552 PFLSDAQYYVDQSK
+1552 
-1566 VTQEE
+1566 
-1571 VRDADKARRRQEQI
+1571 
-1585 NKTGAVDLQQERLFN
+1585 KTGRFNDQARNERRT
-1600 QMEGISDILGRP
+1600 DIR
-1612 SQATPSTIHTYELKA
+1612 ELSK
-1627 GDVRWDGNN
+1627 
-1636 GWARWGYFPSNVV
+1636 
-1649 GIDGNIPL
+1649 L
-1657 FSRVSDIENKYINE
+1657 FSP
-1671 DIKLDIFETENEIK
+1671 T
-1685 LSKII
+1685 
-1690 VSERNMGVGTS
+1690 RNQS
-1701 VMNDLTNYADINNK
+1701 
-1715 VITLTPS
+1715 S
-1722 KDFGA
+1722 
-1727 TSVNRLKT
+1727 
-1735 FYKRFG
+1735 
-1741 FVENKGRNKDFSY
+1741 RNQID
-1754 RDSMYRLPQTSQ
+1754 T
-1766 DIPLFSR
+1766 PLFSR
-1773 AATDTSPAYADF
+1773 ANLTPTGNEIPQLTFRDLQESNISSNLIIDQLEVSRKGGTRANPGQLKSAITDAFKNSKAISEASKRFLQKFTNNKGNLVLFRSLNIPEGENIQNYGQLEQDEFSSTTLDSRQAQAIGRNLFNRAKDQGGTWNT
-1785 FEIFEDYSRG
+1785 EILRYEVPMSKVKGYVPTLIQAVREDYIFHEIDSYNG
-1795 METNDHFNVLL
+1795 SGIPTQETLN
-1806 DTSEISWQ
+1806 EAREEAEEAAQ
-1814 ERSEYRDGNTSNYF
+1814 KEYEETGEYNNYF
-1828 ARYIKAKE
+1828 EEEKTQEEYLEDANYFLDEAIKEAEVIADLRGIKPTYQYSPKTYRGRE
-1836 ESAESGQLVSFD
+1836 ES
-1848 GRDDIVLE
+1848 
-1856 LETREKYNLETF
+1856 
-1868 PRVFV
+1868 
-1873 MRMPINDFI
+1873 
-1882 KLTTPDDLFI
+1882 
-1892 EEQITPYIKDNKFD
+1892 
-1906 PLEFGYSGDTPFSF
+1906 
-1920 PVLAIDSKG
+1920 
-1929 QVTGHDGRGRSLTAL
+1929 SLT
-1944 QDGATEVPVILFI
+1944 
-1957 ERGKDDNLQ
+1957 
-1966 ENYKFMGNQIDDFTP
+1966 
-1981 MTLGIGALFPQKYQG
+1981 
-1996 INNRPETFGKTQFR
+1996 
-2010 KDYFFDLSRFKDYD
+2010 
-2024 IAPLNPLYS
+2024 
-2033 ITGRDTQNRRK
+2033 RD
-2044 NQMEAN
+2044 
-2050 KQTVNMINPPIDSSQ
+2050 V
-2065 DTPLF
+2065 PLF

-2110 MPRWNKDAHPVS
+2110 MSRWNKDAHPVS

-2894 PLKEVSNN
+2894 PLKEVRNN

>member
-1 MAEYQLPDGKV
+1 
-12 LSIPDDTTLEGYQ
+12 
-25 KIQTHLS
+25 
-32 GLYPEHYQPYKEEA
+32 
-46 DLSYFDKAI
+46 
-55 YGLKGLA
+55 
-62 QTPEAIARGALN
+62 
-74 TALTANIGLSSGY
+74 
-87 DLAKTFITGRD
+87 
-98 TTLPESDDG
+98 
-107 KLTAELKNIK
+107 
-117 GYINADP
+117 
-124 SADSAAANISQAKLL
+124 
-139 SKIDPKFGGISLIT
+139 
-153 DYLKGKAGI
+153 
-162 NESLLAPNEEY
+162 
-173 RDSNFNK
+173 
-180 FPEGLGSGLAFMTT
+180 MTT

-395 ADNYNPYNQ
+395 ADNYNLYNQ

-1221 KSKIGGLHRVDEET
+1221 KSKIGGLHRVDEKT

-1309 DDDAVGDITIR
+1309 DDDAVGNITIR

-1454 FLPAQYG
+1454 FVPAQYG
-1461 PPAHQLDLEASGELT
+1461 PPAHQLDIVYRDEKTED
-1476 SEGYSTASFGF
+1476 GYYPVSFGF

-1657 FSRVSDIENKYINE
+1657 FSR
-1671 DIKLDIFETENEIK
+1671 
-1685 LSKII
+1685 
-1690 VSERNMGVGTS
+1690 
-1701 VMNDLTNYADINNK
+1701 
-1715 VITLTPS
+1715 
-1722 KDFGA
+1722 
-1727 TSVNRLKT
+1727 
-1735 FYKRFG
+1735 G
-1741 FVENKGRNKDFSY
+1741 FF
-1754 RDSMYRLPQTSQ
+1754 
-1766 DIPLFSR
+1766 
-1773 AATDTSPAYADF
+1773 
-1785 FEIFEDYSRG
+1785 
-1795 METNDHFNVLL
+1795 
-1806 DTSEISWQ
+1806 
-1814 ERSEYRDGNTSNYF
+1814 
-1828 ARYIKAKE
+1828 
-1836 ESAESGQLVSFD
+1836 
-1848 GRDDIVLE
+1848 
-1856 LETREKYNLETF
+1856 
-1868 PRVFV
+1868 
-1873 MRMPINDFI
+1873 
-1882 KLTTPDDLFI
+1882 
-1892 EEQITPYIKDNKFD
+1892 
-1906 PLEFGYSGDTPFSF
+1906 
-1920 PVLAIDSKG
+1920 
-1929 QVTGHDGRGRSLTAL
+1929 
-1944 QDGATEVPVILFI
+1944 
-1957 ERGKDDNLQ
+1957 
-1966 ENYKFMGNQIDDFTP
+1966 
-1981 MTLGIGALFPQKYQG
+1981 
-1996 INNRPETFGKTQFR
+1996 
-2010 KDYFFDLSRFKDYD
+2010 
-2024 IAPLNPLYS
+2024 
-2033 ITGRDTQNRRK
+2033 
-2044 NQMEAN
+2044 
-2050 KQTVNMINPPIDSSQ
+2050 
-2065 DTPLF
+2065 
-2070 SRENPEEIYNEWRSK
+2070 
-2085 TYNPK
+2085 
-2090 TLEQTEEELKEYVD
+2090 
-2104 SLPPSI
+2104 
-2110 MPRWNKDAHPVS
+2110 
-2122 LRVAFDFQE
+2122 
-2131 GIDPVIMTDA
+2131 
-2141 PSYSR
+2141 
-2146 SDKEIPNKY
+2146 
-2155 KEIDEAINGTNNTP
+2155 
-2169 DETFADA
+2169 
-2176 IIDIAETKEEVGSFL
+2176 
-2191 SRMRAEI
+2191 
-2198 IDEFSIPEKTVLKL
+2198 
-2212 GKASAKIRE
+2212 
-2221 LNSRAISGAIQ
+2221 
-2232 ALRMSKKGKG
+2232 
-2242 VHSQMMMRGVPVLV
+2242 
-2256 DEQGNPVPKGSK
+2256 
-2268 NFGGT
+2268 
-2273 KVIDFKHG
+2273 
-2281 GFVKIIGQLHTTEYG
+2281 
-2296 EDLMRL
+2296 
-2302 FKMYRIGL
+2302 
-2310 RGTRLNKEGKEVVLT
+2310 
-2325 PEQLELATEIG
+2325 
-2336 KDFPIIQIVS
+2336 
-2346 DQYSEYNNAILD
+2346 
-2358 YAVQT
+2358 
-2363 GILSEE
+2363 
-2369 ITINQLIENIS
+2369 
-2380 SNQKVKITKNDLTNL
+2380 
-2395 AKEARKNELTD
+2395 
-2406 EQFRQELLI
+2406 
-2415 LSSDL
+2415 
-2420 NIKLEADNKI
+2420 
-2430 ETRGTAE
+2430 
-2437 IWKDN
+2437 
-2442 ADYYPFYRKMA
+2442 
-2453 DDSIQG
+2453 
-2459 PAVAGGFLS
+2459 
-2468 GNPLNIEI
+2468 
-2476 KGSKKAIEPEP
+2476 
-2487 LEVMARNM
+2487 
-2495 QSIVTAAMKN
+2495 
-2505 EGLSRL
+2505 
-2511 MEVYE
+2511 
-2516 EGKIAKKILLKD
+2516 
-2528 KKSARDLGSDVISVF
+2528 
-2543 ENGEQIHYQVAD
+2543 
-2555 PIFTMGLQAFGM
+2555 
-2567 TQDAGLFMKVIGL
+2567 
-2580 PSNILRESITRDPGF
+2580 
-2595 IIKNMLRDTLSSAVT
+2595 
-2610 SGANFIPIVD
+2610 
-2620 TFKGF
+2620 
-2625 AADLSE
+2625 
-2631 LERFGVIGGY
+2631 
-2641 DAANDRQDVV
+2641 
-2651 KKIKK
+2651 
-2656 IKREQG
+2656 
-2662 LDVYD
+2662 
-2667 EEGNF
+2667 
-2672 AIDQVVKLWDFM
+2672 
-2684 GGLTTRSDGSTR
+2684 
-2696 KAVADSILEL
+2696 
-2706 TGDQVEAAYQA
+2706 
-2717 LEIINFDRR
+2717 
-2726 GFNPYMRIV
+2726 
-2735 TTAIPFL
+2735 
-2742 NARIQGL
+2742 
-2749 DVLYRS
+2749 
-2755 GTGQYSS
+2755 
-2762 KISEIAKNTTP
+2762 
-2773 DEVAKSIILTTVFRG
+2773 
-2788 GMLTLATLLYYAL
+2788 
-2801 IGDEERYEG
+2801 
-2810 ERQSVRDDNWLI
+2810 
-2822 PTPDGLPPLKFPIPF
+2822 
-2837 EVGFIFKTVP
+2837 
-2847 ERILDY
+2847 
-2853 SMTKFNNPN
+2853 
-2862 YGNTTGKQLE
+2862 
-2872 DSISRGI
+2872 
-2879 TTTLKLDPTAWQIFK
+2879 
-2894 PLKEVSNN
+2894 
-2902 KSGFTGNPIV
+2902 
-2912 PPFMEEG
+2912 
-2919 IEPYQQYTTNTSSF
+2919 
-2933 AIALGDQFNVS
+2933 
-2944 PIKIDYLMNQYTGT
+2944 
-2958 IGTYLLNIADIG
+2958 
-2970 VRKATGREYVAPYL
+2970 
-2984 TQLPV
+2984 
-2989 VKSLFASQ
+2989 
-2997 MAGGLQEQYY
+2997 
-3007 EMRSY
+3007 
-3012 SNMVIQT
+3012 
-3019 INDMEKKGRIDELI
+3019 
-3033 AYTQSHKG
+3033 
-3041 ALGTRDEILRIEKF
+3041 
-3055 MKQYRADKLSVQI
+3055 
-3068 SKLSPEEKREII
+3068 
-3080 KQLDEGR
+3080 
-3087 NLRLSIVPFLVK
+3087 
-3099 QTDQPSY
+3099 
-3106 LTGLMRN
+3106 

>member
-46 DLSYFDKAI
+46 DLSYSDKAI
-55 YGLKGLA
+55 YGLKGAA
-62 QTPEAIARGALN
+62 QAPVGFARGFFN
-74 TALTANIGLSSGY
+74 TLSLGAIGLLESVDYGNDSNLTA
-87 DLAKTFITGRD
+87 A
-98 TTLPESDDG
+98 
-107 KLTAELKNIK
+107 AKNIK

-139 SKIDPKFGGISLIT
+139 SKINPKLGGISVIA

-173 RDSNFNK
+173 RDSYFNK
-180 FPEGLGSGLAFMTT
+180 IPEGLGSAAAFIGTTYGNPFLGTALAVGTGIGTQAEMQD
-194 AATSPWTGLLLGGAS
+194 AARARGEEISLSQEIKSKILGG
-209 YVGEQ
+209 V
-214 EEMIERAREKGIKV
+214 I
-228 TPTQE
+228 
-233 LGVKGLSFVGGLS
+233 
-246 EVLVPQFAVKM
+246 
-257 LRGFSKSDSRNL
+257 GFSEIINPLSILKIFRGVRKGDPRAA
-269 PFIQQIK
+269 PYIQHIK
-276 DVLKKS
+276 NSVKS
-282 AQGAAFEGVQETLAG
+282 AGIEGVQETLAG
-297 IYQNA
+297 LAQELTA
-302 IAKGIYDPT
+302 QGIYDPT
-311 IDIYDSWVDDL
+311 IEVGESMADDF
-322 TVGAFVGGVLVGGS
+322 TVGAIVGAIVGGGS
-336 RAAHHKM
+336 SAAHHQIQK
-343 QQNQALEYETNQAK
+343 NQALEYETNQAK

-395 ADNYNPYNQ
+395 ADNYNLYNQ

-1104 DTSLISK
+1104 DTFLISK
-1111 YKDVPNFSREER
+1111 YKDVPNFSR
-1123 ETLQKE
+1123 
-1129 INKLNNKIAEKIRR
+1129 
-1143 YDLDYAYL
+1143 
-1151 PDTTARIDQNEIVY
+1151 
-1165 LEKKRDITVEKL
+1165 
-1177 KSLKPTQLDFP
+1177 
-1188 LFSRMKPVKL
+1188 
-1198 DEKNS
+1198 
-1203 ILIKARVG
+1203 
-1211 DQDIELRYAD
+1211 
-1221 KSKIGGLHRVDEET
+1221 
-1235 EEGFFNWVIYSKPTT
+1235 
-1250 RNSPMRSSVRW
+1250 
-1261 LLQSFKNNGWQDGKR
+1261 
-1276 KKKWKKT
+1276 
-1283 ESLQDVADFLNKE
+1283 
-1296 QGLTENDRGYISV
+1296 
-1309 DDDAVGDITIR
+1309 
-1320 EDKNY
+1320 
-1325 PNAYNGLLS
+1325 
-1334 IEIED
+1334 
-1339 KAKGKGIGQAVVEMV
+1339 
-1354 ASTNPDILKG
+1354 
-1364 TKQLRIMDIT
+1364 
-1374 PEGRPFWEAIGTKV
+1374 
-1388 TYRSG
+1388 
-1393 SPEVKGSTD
+1393 
-1402 LSPLDGDLSF
+1402 
-1412 PSELENLM
+1412 
-1420 LKDLEMINE
+1420 
-1429 DLEMINEQPL
+1429 LEMINEQPL

-1454 FLPAQYG
+1454 FVPAQYG
-1461 PPAHQLDLEASGELT
+1461 PPAHQLDLEASGEFT

-1966 ENYKFMGNQIDDFTP
+1966 ENYKFMGDQIDDFTP

-2198 IDEFSIPEKTVLKL
+2198 IDDLSIAEKTVLKL

-2221 LNSRAISGAIQ
+2221 LNSRAITGAIQ
-2232 ALRMSKKGKG
+2232 ALRWSKKSKG
-2242 VHSQMMMRGVPVLV
+2242 IMSQMMMRGVPVLV
-2256 DEQGNPVPKGSK
+2256 DEQGNPVPKGTK
-2268 NFGGT
+2268 GFGGT
-2273 KVIDFKHG
+2273 KVLDFKHG

-2511 MEVYE
+2511 MAIFE
-2516 EGKIAKKILLKD
+2516 EGRIAKKILLKD
-2528 KKSARDLGSDVISVF
+2528 KKEAKNLGSDVIAVF
-2543 ENGEQIHYQVAD
+2543 ENGEKVYYQVAD
-2555 PIFTMGLQAFGM
+2555 PILTYGLQALGM
-2567 TQDAGLFMKVIGL
+2567 TQDASTFMKAIGL
-2580 PSNILRESITRDPGF
+2580 PANILRESITRDPGF

-2610 SGANFIPIVD
+2610 SGANFIPIVA

-2641 DAANDRQDVV
+2641 DAANDRQDIV
-2651 KKIKK
+2651 KKINK

-2672 AIDQVVKLWDFM
+2672 AINQVVKLWDFM
-2684 GGLTTRSDGSTR
+2684 GGLTTRSDGATR

-2773 DEVAKSIILTTVFRG
+2773 DEVAKSIILTTAFRG

-2801 IGDEERYEG
+2801 MGDEERYEG

-2894 PLKEVSNN
+2894 PLKEVRNN

-3041 ALGTRDEILRIEKF
+3041 ALGTRDEILRIERF

-3068 SKLSPEEKREII
+3068 SKLSPKEKREII

-3087 NLRLSIVPFLVK
+3087 NLRLSIVPLLVK

>member
-1 MAEYQLPDGKV
+1 
-12 LSIPDDTTLEGYQ
+12 
-25 KIQTHLS
+25 
-32 GLYPEHYQPYKEEA
+32 
-46 DLSYFDKAI
+46 
-55 YGLKGLA
+55 
-62 QTPEAIARGALN
+62 
-74 TALTANIGLSSGY
+74 
-87 DLAKTFITGRD
+87 
-98 TTLPESDDG
+98 
-107 KLTAELKNIK
+107 
-117 GYINADP
+117 
-124 SADSAAANISQAKLL
+124 
-139 SKIDPKFGGISLIT
+139 
-153 DYLKGKAGI
+153 
-162 NESLLAPNEEY
+162 
-173 RDSNFNK
+173 
-180 FPEGLGSGLAFMTT
+180 
-194 AATSPWTGLLLGGAS
+194 
-209 YVGEQ
+209 
-214 EEMIERAREKGIKV
+214 
-228 TPTQE
+228 
-233 LGVKGLSFVGGLS
+233 
-246 EVLVPQFAVKM
+246 
-257 LRGFSKSDSRNL
+257 
-269 PFIQQIK
+269 
-276 DVLKKS
+276 
-282 AQGAAFEGVQETLAG
+282 
-297 IYQNA
+297 
-302 IAKGIYDPT
+302 
-311 IDIYDSWVDDL
+311 
-322 TVGAFVGGVLVGGS
+322 
-336 RAAHHKM
+336 
-343 QQNQALEYETNQAK
+343 
-357 NYDEEQ
+357 
-363 KASDEIIRQKII
+363 
-375 LAAEQGDQ
+375 
-383 VIDPAL
+383 
-389 VPDAPI
+389 
-395 ADNYNPYNQ
+395 
-404 LDDKVKPEGV
+404 
-414 EIPVLE
+414 
-420 TFNFVPNA
+420 
-428 DGTINVVGQETKQTI
+428 
-443 GTFSNIEE
+443 
-451 ASQAATEKTK
+451 
-461 QNRNEFIIGFSEQV
+461 
-475 TSINGLAGNGTA
+475 
-487 SNIGRKLY
+487 
-495 DPLNN
+495 
-500 LIDAKVLANFDVRV
+500 
-514 SDKRQAQAQKEKLI
+514 
-528 EENEQ
+528 
-533 AGQSKLA
+533 
-540 SELMDNMDTTGL
+540 
-552 SIEELSQIKQD
+552 
-563 LEIQLSKQQAV
+563 
-574 YPISGNKIDPESTL
+574 
-588 ALFWE
+588 
-593 SAEKSGIGA
+593 
-602 KNFYTVKEAKKLLN
+602 
-616 KSDFNQFMSEKSN
+616 
-629 IKFEKIKSTG
+629 
-639 EMKPVKRIK
+639 
-648 DKIDVSQKAFD
+648 
-659 NAFESKNIE
+659 
-668 VSYTSPAFKYLAETF
+668 
-683 TGDTNLSNMSIGQ
+683 
-696 KEMLMARIKN
+696 
-706 LPRFNNKTK
+706 
-715 LPNFTPRPYTAEQ
+715 
-728 IDAFYN
+728 
-734 QYQGNRFSNNDIK
+734 
-747 LAIKNNTN
+747 
-755 GKDLTPKQINE
+755 
-766 FKTDLIESGRA
+766 
-777 TKDNN
+777 
-782 KLSMTNDFK
+782 
-791 IQQARKAESYSNET
+791 
-805 TDEFK
+805 
-810 SRLVRTTLLTPE
+810 
-822 QIEEVVNDDAI
+822 
-833 YKEGVIDSSDVL
+833 
-845 ALPSPEP
+845 
-852 MQKYSELFKLMR
+852 
-864 KRLIDRNLGDVA
+864 
-876 LKFDRELKASLNIKQ
+876 
-891 KGNKYFYEPVDLD
+891 
-904 KSKGKPTAVY
+904 
-914 DRPLNKIILS
+914 
-924 IEAINPDGTM
+924 
-934 SEAELGEE
+934 
-942 LRNKLDHESVHAL
+942 
-955 IQLGILTQ
+955 
-963 KEVDMLFKDAKKL
+963 
-976 LPKDFQKKLINA
+976 
-988 YTGKPINEINDAYL
+988 
-1002 KKDFSEDLKEELVA
+1002 
-1016 EFIRI
+1016 
-1021 SGNNPSQLISPKS
+1021 
-1034 KTIINK
+1034 
-1040 IINFLTTLG
+1040 
-1049 QTIYDAGFTS
+1049 
-1059 SRTIIRDIESGK
+1059 
-1071 IGARER
+1071 
-1077 GVLRNTQRVR
+1077 
-1087 SRNEQK
+1087 
-1093 YGIARPSAEQL
+1093 
-1104 DTSLISK
+1104 
-1111 YKDVPNFSREER
+1111 
-1123 ETLQKE
+1123 
-1129 INKLNNKIAEKIRR
+1129 
-1143 YDLDYAYL
+1143 
-1151 PDTTARIDQNEIVY
+1151 
-1165 LEKKRDITVEKL
+1165 
-1177 KSLKPTQLDFP
+1177 
-1188 LFSRMKPVKL
+1188 
-1198 DEKNS
+1198 
-1203 ILIKARVG
+1203 
-1211 DQDIELRYAD
+1211 
-1221 KSKIGGLHRVDEET
+1221 
-1235 EEGFFNWVIYSKPTT
+1235 
-1250 RNSPMRSSVRW
+1250 
-1261 LLQSFKNNGWQDGKR
+1261 
-1276 KKKWKKT
+1276 
-1283 ESLQDVADFLNKE
+1283 
-1296 QGLTENDRGYISV
+1296 
-1309 DDDAVGDITIR
+1309 
-1320 EDKNY
+1320 
-1325 PNAYNGLLS
+1325 
-1334 IEIED
+1334 
-1339 KAKGKGIGQAVVEMV
+1339 
-1354 ASTNPDILKG
+1354 
-1364 TKQLRIMDIT
+1364 
-1374 PEGRPFWEAIGTKV
+1374 
-1388 TYRSG
+1388 
-1393 SPEVKGSTD
+1393 
-1402 LSPLDGDLSF
+1402 
-1412 PSELENLM
+1412 
-1420 LKDLEMINE
+1420 
-1429 DLEMINEQPL
+1429 
-1439 FSRGPRDESSGHVAD
+1439 
-1454 FLPAQYG
+1454 
-1461 PPAHQLDLEASGELT
+1461 
-1476 SEGYSTASFGF
+1476 
-1487 TYPKTS
+1487 
-1493 PDYRTREFKIYST
+1493 
-1506 ARTPQEIQEEREF
+1506 
-1519 VIKLM
+1519 
-1524 EIKGNPNATITMYQ
+1524 
-1538 AAPSRDL
+1538 
-1545 RKGDLIT
+1545 
-1552 PFLSDAQYYVDQSK
+1552 
-1566 VTQEE
+1566 
-1571 VRDADKARRRQEQI
+1571 
-1585 NKTGAVDLQQERLFN
+1585 
-1600 QMEGISDILGRP
+1600 
-1612 SQATPSTIHTYELKA
+1612 
-1627 GDVRWDGNN
+1627 
-1636 GWARWGYFPSNVV
+1636 
-1649 GIDGNIPL
+1649 
-1657 FSRVSDIENKYINE
+1657 
-1671 DIKLDIFETENEIK
+1671 
-1685 LSKII
+1685 
-1690 VSERNMGVGTS
+1690 
-1701 VMNDLTNYADINNK
+1701 
-1715 VITLTPS
+1715 
-1722 KDFGA
+1722 
-1727 TSVNRLKT
+1727 
-1735 FYKRFG
+1735 
-1741 FVENKGRNKDFSY
+1741 
-1754 RDSMYRLPQTSQ
+1754 
-1766 DIPLFSR
+1766 
-1773 AATDTSPAYADF
+1773 
-1785 FEIFEDYSRG
+1785 
-1795 METNDHFNVLL
+1795 
-1806 DTSEISWQ
+1806 
-1814 ERSEYRDGNTSNYF
+1814 
-1828 ARYIKAKE
+1828 
-1836 ESAESGQLVSFD
+1836 
-1848 GRDDIVLE
+1848 
-1856 LETREKYNLETF
+1856 
-1868 PRVFV
+1868 
-1873 MRMPINDFI
+1873 
-1882 KLTTPDDLFI
+1882 
-1892 EEQITPYIKDNKFD
+1892 
-1906 PLEFGYSGDTPFSF
+1906 
-1920 PVLAIDSKG
+1920 
-1929 QVTGHDGRGRSLTAL
+1929 
-1944 QDGATEVPVILFI
+1944 
-1957 ERGKDDNLQ
+1957 
-1966 ENYKFMGNQIDDFTP
+1966 
-1981 MTLGIGALFPQKYQG
+1981 
-1996 INNRPETFGKTQFR
+1996 
-2010 KDYFFDLSRFKDYD
+2010 
-2024 IAPLNPLYS
+2024 
-2033 ITGRDTQNRRK
+2033 
-2044 NQMEAN
+2044 
-2050 KQTVNMINPPIDSSQ
+2050 
-2065 DTPLF
+2065 
-2070 SRENPEEIYNEWRSK
+2070 
-2085 TYNPK
+2085 
-2090 TLEQTEEELKEYVD
+2090 
-2104 SLPPSI
+2104 
-2110 MPRWNKDAHPVS
+2110 
-2122 LRVAFDFQE
+2122 
-2131 GIDPVIMTDA
+2131 
-2141 PSYSR
+2141 
-2146 SDKEIPNKY
+2146 
-2155 KEIDEAINGTNNTP
+2155 
-2169 DETFADA
+2169 
-2176 IIDIAETKEEVGSFL
+2176 
-2191 SRMRAEI
+2191 MRAEI

>member
-395 ADNYNPYNQ
+395 ADNYNLYNQ

-1111 YKDVPNFSREER
+1111 YKDVPNFSR
-1123 ETLQKE
+1123 
-1129 INKLNNKIAEKIRR
+1129 
-1143 YDLDYAYL
+1143 
-1151 PDTTARIDQNEIVY
+1151 
-1165 LEKKRDITVEKL
+1165 
-1177 KSLKPTQLDFP
+1177 
-1188 LFSRMKPVKL
+1188 
-1198 DEKNS
+1198 
-1203 ILIKARVG
+1203 
-1211 DQDIELRYAD
+1211 
-1221 KSKIGGLHRVDEET
+1221 
-1235 EEGFFNWVIYSKPTT
+1235 
-1250 RNSPMRSSVRW
+1250 
-1261 LLQSFKNNGWQDGKR
+1261 
-1276 KKKWKKT
+1276 
-1283 ESLQDVADFLNKE
+1283 
-1296 QGLTENDRGYISV
+1296 
-1309 DDDAVGDITIR
+1309 
-1320 EDKNY
+1320 
-1325 PNAYNGLLS
+1325 
-1334 IEIED
+1334 
-1339 KAKGKGIGQAVVEMV
+1339 
-1354 ASTNPDILKG
+1354 
-1364 TKQLRIMDIT
+1364 
-1374 PEGRPFWEAIGTKV
+1374 
-1388 TYRSG
+1388 
-1393 SPEVKGSTD
+1393 
-1402 LSPLDGDLSF
+1402 
-1412 PSELENLM
+1412 
-1420 LKDLEMINE
+1420 
-1429 DLEMINEQPL
+1429 LEMINEQPL
-1439 FSRGPRDESSGHVAD
+1439 FSRAPRLNTTSLLDFIKQNPEGFTVDPITLKSPSSGFVVAPVKALEIVVD
-1454 FLPAQYG
+1454 KDEINKDVIKSFAAIIKSLSGKMNRPVYAGGWFNSKNNRYY
-1461 PPAHQLDLEASGELT
+1461 LDAAIIFDTLEDALYVAEAAKQEAIFDLGTFNET
-1476 SEGYSTASFGF
+1476 
-1487 TYPKTS
+1487 
-1493 PDYRTREFKIYST
+1493 RTT
-1506 ARTPQEIQEEREF
+1506 QGIQEL
-1519 VIKLM
+1519 K
-1524 EIKGNPNATITMYQ
+1524 
-1538 AAPSRDL
+1538 
-1545 RKGDLIT
+1545 
-1552 PFLSDAQYYVDQSK
+1552 
-1566 VTQEE
+1566 
-1571 VRDADKARRRQEQI
+1571 
-1585 NKTGAVDLQQERLFN
+1585 KTGRFNDQARNERRT
-1600 QMEGISDILGRP
+1600 DIR
-1612 SQATPSTIHTYELKA
+1612 ELSK
-1627 GDVRWDGNN
+1627 
-1636 GWARWGYFPSNVV
+1636 
-1649 GIDGNIPL
+1649 L
-1657 FSRVSDIENKYINE
+1657 FSP
-1671 DIKLDIFETENEIK
+1671 T
-1685 LSKII
+1685 
-1690 VSERNMGVGTS
+1690 RNQS
-1701 VMNDLTNYADINNK
+1701 
-1715 VITLTPS
+1715 S
-1722 KDFGA
+1722 
-1727 TSVNRLKT
+1727 
-1735 FYKRFG
+1735 
-1741 FVENKGRNKDFSY
+1741 RNQID
-1754 RDSMYRLPQTSQ
+1754 T
-1766 DIPLFSR
+1766 PLFSR

-1814 ERSEYRDGNTSNYF
+1814 EKSEYRDGNTSNYF

-2010 KDYFFDLSRFKDYD
+2010 KDYFFDLSRKDYD
-2024 IAPLNPLYS
+2024 IAPLNPLYT
-2033 ITGRDTQNRRK
+2033 ITGRDTLNRRK

-2894 PLKEVSNN
+2894 PLKEVRNN

-2919 IEPYQQYTTNTSSF
+2919 IEPEQQYTTNTSSF

>member
-1 MAEYQLPDGKV
+1 MTEYKLPDGQV
-12 LSIPDDTTLEGYQ
+12 LSVKDNISPEDLQ
-25 KIQTHLS
+25 KLRTQLVEW
-32 GLYPEHYQPYKEEA
+32 YPNHYQPYKEKETEEEA
-46 DLSYFDKAI
+46 DLSYSDKAI

-98 TTLPESDDG
+98 TTLPKSDDG

-246 EVLVPQFAVKM
+246 ESLVPQFAVKM
-257 LRGFSKSDSRNL
+257 LRGFGKSDSRNL

-343 QQNQALEYETNQAK
+343 QQNQGLEYETNQAK

-389 VPDAPI
+389 VPDAPIDLINNIENELNNINNELNRLDSDETFDAYDLITNEEEKRNKVIEDKEKAKELKIRKEASESALKFITKGAGKNVVWTEQQIEELIAAEIELAKSIPGKIVFDKLNTKEKELILQQAKINRERLFKAQNI

-1111 YKDVPNFSREER
+1111 YKDVPNFSR
-1123 ETLQKE
+1123 
-1129 INKLNNKIAEKIRR
+1129 
-1143 YDLDYAYL
+1143 
-1151 PDTTARIDQNEIVY
+1151 
-1165 LEKKRDITVEKL
+1165 
-1177 KSLKPTQLDFP
+1177 
-1188 LFSRMKPVKL
+1188 
-1198 DEKNS
+1198 
-1203 ILIKARVG
+1203 
-1211 DQDIELRYAD
+1211 
-1221 KSKIGGLHRVDEET
+1221 
-1235 EEGFFNWVIYSKPTT
+1235 
-1250 RNSPMRSSVRW
+1250 
-1261 LLQSFKNNGWQDGKR
+1261 
-1276 KKKWKKT
+1276 
-1283 ESLQDVADFLNKE
+1283 
-1296 QGLTENDRGYISV
+1296 
-1309 DDDAVGDITIR
+1309 
-1320 EDKNY
+1320 
-1325 PNAYNGLLS
+1325 
-1334 IEIED
+1334 
-1339 KAKGKGIGQAVVEMV
+1339 
-1354 ASTNPDILKG
+1354 
-1364 TKQLRIMDIT
+1364 
-1374 PEGRPFWEAIGTKV
+1374 
-1388 TYRSG
+1388 
-1393 SPEVKGSTD
+1393 
-1402 LSPLDGDLSF
+1402 
-1412 PSELENLM
+1412 
-1420 LKDLEMINE
+1420 
-1429 DLEMINEQPL
+1429 LEMINEQPL
-1439 FSRGPRDESSGHVAD
+1439 FSRAPTLNTTSLLDFIKQNPEGFTVDPITLKSPSSGFAVAPVKALEIVVD
-1454 FLPAQYG
+1454 KNKINDDVIKSYTAILKSLSGKMNRDVYAGGWFNSKNSRYYLDASVIFDTLEEALYVAEAAQQKAVY
-1461 PPAHQLDLEASGELT
+1461 DLGTFNET
-1476 SEGYSTASFGF
+1476 
-1487 TYPKTS
+1487 
-1493 PDYRTREFKIYST
+1493 RTK
-1506 ARTPQEIQEEREF
+1506 QGIQEL
-1519 VIKLM
+1519 K
-1524 EIKGNPNATITMYQ
+1524 
-1538 AAPSRDL
+1538 
-1545 RKGDLIT
+1545 
-1552 PFLSDAQYYVDQSK
+1552 
-1566 VTQEE
+1566 
-1571 VRDADKARRRQEQI
+1571 
-1585 NKTGAVDLQQERLFN
+1585 KTGRFNNQTRNEHRANIQE
-1600 QMEGISDILGRP
+1600 
-1612 SQATPSTIHTYELKA
+1612 
-1627 GDVRWDGNN
+1627 
-1636 GWARWGYFPSNVV
+1636 
-1649 GIDGNIPL
+1649 
-1657 FSRVSDIENKYINE
+1657 
-1671 DIKLDIFETENEIK
+1671 
-1685 LSKII
+1685 LSKLFR
-1690 VSERNMGVGTS
+1690 ETRNRS
-1701 VMNDLTNYADINNK
+1701 
-1715 VITLTPS
+1715 
-1722 KDFGA
+1722 
-1727 TSVNRLKT
+1727 
-1735 FYKRFG
+1735 
-1741 FVENKGRNKDFSY
+1741 
-1754 RDSMYRLPQTSQ
+1754 SQ
-1766 DIPLFSR
+1766 NQIDTPLFSR

-1795 METNDHFNVLL
+1795 METNDHFNALL

-1836 ESAESGQLVSFD
+1836 ESAESGQLVDFT

-2010 KDYFFDLSRFKDYD
+2010 KDYFFDLSRKDYD
-2024 IAPLNPLYS
+2024 IAPLNPLYN

-2110 MPRWNKDAHPVS
+2110 MPRWNKDAHPIS

-2198 IDEFSIPEKTVLKL
+2198 IDDLSIAEKTVLKL

-2221 LNSRAISGAIQ
+2221 LNSRAITGAIQ

-2511 MEVYE
+2511 MAIFE
-2516 EGKIAKKILLKD
+2516 EGRIAKKILLKD
-2528 KKSARDLGSDVISVF
+2528 KKEAKNLGSDVIAVF
-2543 ENGEQIHYQVAD
+2543 ENGEKVYYQVAD
-2555 PIFTMGLQAFGM
+2555 PILTYGLQALGM
-2567 TQDAGLFMKVIGL
+2567 TQDASTFMKAIGL
-2580 PSNILRESITRDPGF
+2580 PANILRESITRDPGF

-2651 KKIKK
+2651 KKINK

-2773 DEVAKSIILTTVFRG
+2773 DEVAKSIILTTAFRG

-2801 IGDEERYEG
+2801 MGDEERYEG

-2879 TTTLKLDPTAWQIFK
+2879 TTTLKLDPTAWQLFK
-2894 PLKEVSNN
+2894 PLKEVRNN

-3041 ALGTRDEILRIEKF
+3041 ALGTRDEILRIERF

-3068 SKLSPEEKREII
+3068 SKLSPKEKREII

-3087 NLRLSIVPFLVK
+3087 NLRLSIVPLLVK

>member
-1111 YKDVPNFSREER
+1111 YKDVPNFSR
-1123 ETLQKE
+1123 
-1129 INKLNNKIAEKIRR
+1129 
-1143 YDLDYAYL
+1143 
-1151 PDTTARIDQNEIVY
+1151 
-1165 LEKKRDITVEKL
+1165 
-1177 KSLKPTQLDFP
+1177 
-1188 LFSRMKPVKL
+1188 
-1198 DEKNS
+1198 
-1203 ILIKARVG
+1203 
-1211 DQDIELRYAD
+1211 
-1221 KSKIGGLHRVDEET
+1221 
-1235 EEGFFNWVIYSKPTT
+1235 
-1250 RNSPMRSSVRW
+1250 
-1261 LLQSFKNNGWQDGKR
+1261 
-1276 KKKWKKT
+1276 
-1283 ESLQDVADFLNKE
+1283 
-1296 QGLTENDRGYISV
+1296 
-1309 DDDAVGDITIR
+1309 
-1320 EDKNY
+1320 
-1325 PNAYNGLLS
+1325 
-1334 IEIED
+1334 
-1339 KAKGKGIGQAVVEMV
+1339 
-1354 ASTNPDILKG
+1354 
-1364 TKQLRIMDIT
+1364 
-1374 PEGRPFWEAIGTKV
+1374 
-1388 TYRSG
+1388 
-1393 SPEVKGSTD
+1393 
-1402 LSPLDGDLSF
+1402 
-1412 PSELENLM
+1412 
-1420 LKDLEMINE
+1420 
-1429 DLEMINEQPL
+1429 LEMINEQPL
-1439 FSRGPRDESSGHVAD
+1439 FSRAPRLNTTSLLDFIKQNPEGFTVDPITLKSPSSGFVVAPVKALEIVVD
-1454 FLPAQYG
+1454 KDEINKDVIKSFAAIIKSLSGKMNRPVYAGGWFNSKNNRYY
-1461 PPAHQLDLEASGELT
+1461 LDAAIIFDTLEDALYVAEAAKQEAIFDLGTFNET
-1476 SEGYSTASFGF
+1476 
-1487 TYPKTS
+1487 
-1493 PDYRTREFKIYST
+1493 RTT
-1506 ARTPQEIQEEREF
+1506 QGIQEL
-1519 VIKLM
+1519 K
-1524 EIKGNPNATITMYQ
+1524 
-1538 AAPSRDL
+1538 
-1545 RKGDLIT
+1545 
-1552 PFLSDAQYYVDQSK
+1552 
-1566 VTQEE
+1566 
-1571 VRDADKARRRQEQI
+1571 
-1585 NKTGAVDLQQERLFN
+1585 KTGRFNDQARNERRT
-1600 QMEGISDILGRP
+1600 DIR
-1612 SQATPSTIHTYELKA
+1612 ELSK
-1627 GDVRWDGNN
+1627 
-1636 GWARWGYFPSNVV
+1636 
-1649 GIDGNIPL
+1649 L
-1657 FSRVSDIENKYINE
+1657 FSP
-1671 DIKLDIFETENEIK
+1671 T
-1685 LSKII
+1685 
-1690 VSERNMGVGTS
+1690 RNQS
-1701 VMNDLTNYADINNK
+1701 
-1715 VITLTPS
+1715 S
-1722 KDFGA
+1722 
-1727 TSVNRLKT
+1727 
-1735 FYKRFG
+1735 
-1741 FVENKGRNKDFSY
+1741 RNQID
-1754 RDSMYRLPQTSQ
+1754 T
-1766 DIPLFSR
+1766 PLFSR

-1814 ERSEYRDGNTSNYF
+1814 EKSEYRDGNTSNYF

-2010 KDYFFDLSRFKDYD
+2010 KDYFFDLSRKDYD
-2024 IAPLNPLYS
+2024 IAPLNPLYT

-2894 PLKEVSNN
+2894 PLKEVRNN

-2919 IEPYQQYTTNTSSF
+2919 IEPEQQYTTNTSSF

>member
-1221 KSKIGGLHRVDEET
+1221 KSKIGGLGRVDEKT

-1309 DDDAVGDITIR
+1309 DDDAVGNITIR

-1454 FLPAQYG
+1454 FVPAQYG
-1461 PPAHQLDLEASGELT
+1461 PPAHQLDIVYRDEKTED
-1476 SEGYSTASFGF
+1476 GYYPVSFGF

-1571 VRDADKARRRQEQI
+1571 VRNADKARRRQEQI

-1612 SQATPSTIHTYELKA
+1612 SQATPSTIHTYKLKA

-1636 GWARWGYFPSNVV
+1636 GWARWGYFPRIKAV
-1649 GIDGNIPL
+1649 
-1657 FSRVSDIENKYINE
+1657 E
-1671 DIKLDIFETENEIK
+1671 DT
-1685 LSKII
+1685 
-1690 VSERNMGVGTS
+1690 
-1701 VMNDLTNYADINNK
+1701 
-1715 VITLTPS
+1715 
-1722 KDFGA
+1722 
-1727 TSVNRLKT
+1727 
-1735 FYKRFG
+1735 
-1741 FVENKGRNKDFSY
+1741 
-1754 RDSMYRLPQTSQ
+1754 
-1766 DIPLFSR
+1766 PLFSR

-1966 ENYKFMGNQIDDFTP
+1966 ENYKFMGDQIDDFTP

-2033 ITGRDTQNRRK
+2033 ITGRDTLNRRK

-2065 DTPLF
+2065 DTPLFSRANLTPTGNEIPQLTFRDLQESNISSNLIIDQLEVSRKGGTRANPGQLKSAITDAFKNSKAISEASKRFLQKFTNNKGNLVLFRSLNIPEGENIQNYGQLEQDEFSSTTLDSRQAQAIGRNLFNRAKDQGGTWNTEILRYEVPMSKVKGYVPTLIQAVREDYIFHEIDSYNGSGIPTQETLNEAREEAEEAAQKEYEETGEYNNYFEEEKTQEEYLEDANYFLDEAIKEAEVIADLRGIKPTYQYSPKTYRGREESSLTRDVPLF

-2198 IDEFSIPEKTVLKL
+2198 IDDLSIAEKTVLKL

-2232 ALRMSKKGKG
+2232 ALRMSLK
-2242 VHSQMMMRGVPVLV
+2242 
-2256 DEQGNPVPKGSK
+2256 
-2268 NFGGT
+2268 
-2273 KVIDFKHG
+2273 
-2281 GFVKIIGQLHTTEYG
+2281 
-2296 EDLMRL
+2296 
-2302 FKMYRIGL
+2302 
-2310 RGTRLNKEGKEVVLT
+2310 
-2325 PEQLELATEIG
+2325 
-2336 KDFPIIQIVS
+2336 
-2346 DQYSEYNNAILD
+2346 
-2358 YAVQT
+2358 
-2363 GILSEE
+2363 
-2369 ITINQLIENIS
+2369 
-2380 SNQKVKITKNDLTNL
+2380 KVK
-2395 AKEARKNELTD
+2395 E
-2406 EQFRQELLI
+2406 F
-2415 LSSDL
+2415 
-2420 NIKLEADNKI
+2420 
-2430 ETRGTAE
+2430 
-2437 IWKDN
+2437 
-2442 ADYYPFYRKMA
+2442 
-2453 DDSIQG
+2453 
-2459 PAVAGGFLS
+2459 
-2468 GNPLNIEI
+2468 
-2476 KGSKKAIEPEP
+2476 
-2487 LEVMARNM
+2487 
-2495 QSIVTAAMKN
+2495 
-2505 EGLSRL
+2505 
-2511 MEVYE
+2511 
-2516 EGKIAKKILLKD
+2516 
-2528 KKSARDLGSDVISVF
+2528 
-2543 ENGEQIHYQVAD
+2543 
-2555 PIFTMGLQAFGM
+2555 
-2567 TQDAGLFMKVIGL
+2567 
-2580 PSNILRESITRDPGF
+2580 
-2595 IIKNMLRDTLSSAVT
+2595 
-2610 SGANFIPIVD
+2610 
-2620 TFKGF
+2620 
-2625 AADLSE
+2625 
-2631 LERFGVIGGY
+2631 
-2641 DAANDRQDVV
+2641 
-2651 KKIKK
+2651 
-2656 IKREQG
+2656 
-2662 LDVYD
+2662 
-2667 EEGNF
+2667 
-2672 AIDQVVKLWDFM
+2672 
-2684 GGLTTRSDGSTR
+2684 
-2696 KAVADSILEL
+2696 
-2706 TGDQVEAAYQA
+2706 
-2717 LEIINFDRR
+2717 
-2726 GFNPYMRIV
+2726 
-2735 TTAIPFL
+2735 
-2742 NARIQGL
+2742 
-2749 DVLYRS
+2749 
-2755 GTGQYSS
+2755 
-2762 KISEIAKNTTP
+2762 
-2773 DEVAKSIILTTVFRG
+2773 
-2788 GMLTLATLLYYAL
+2788 
-2801 IGDEERYEG
+2801 
-2810 ERQSVRDDNWLI
+2810 
-2822 PTPDGLPPLKFPIPF
+2822 
-2837 EVGFIFKTVP
+2837 
-2847 ERILDY
+2847 
-2853 SMTKFNNPN
+2853 
-2862 YGNTTGKQLE
+2862 
-2872 DSISRGI
+2872 
-2879 TTTLKLDPTAWQIFK
+2879 TLK
-2894 PLKEVSNN
+2894 
-2902 KSGFTGNPIV
+2902 
-2912 PPFMEEG
+2912 
-2919 IEPYQQYTTNTSSF
+2919 
-2933 AIALGDQFNVS
+2933 
-2944 PIKIDYLMNQYTGT
+2944 
-2958 IGTYLLNIADIG
+2958 
-2970 VRKATGREYVAPYL
+2970 
-2984 TQLPV
+2984 
-2989 VKSLFASQ
+2989 
-2997 MAGGLQEQYY
+2997 
-3007 EMRSY
+3007 
-3012 SNMVIQT
+3012 
-3019 INDMEKKGRIDELI
+3019 
-3033 AYTQSHKG
+3033 
-3041 ALGTRDEILRIEKF
+3041 
-3055 MKQYRADKLSVQI
+3055 
-3068 SKLSPEEKREII
+3068 
-3080 KQLDEGR
+3080 
-3087 NLRLSIVPFLVK
+3087 
-3099 QTDQPSY
+3099 
-3106 LTGLMRN
+3106 

>member
-1111 YKDVPNFSREER
+1111 YKDVPNFSR
-1123 ETLQKE
+1123 
-1129 INKLNNKIAEKIRR
+1129 
-1143 YDLDYAYL
+1143 
-1151 PDTTARIDQNEIVY
+1151 
-1165 LEKKRDITVEKL
+1165 
-1177 KSLKPTQLDFP
+1177 
-1188 LFSRMKPVKL
+1188 
-1198 DEKNS
+1198 
-1203 ILIKARVG
+1203 
-1211 DQDIELRYAD
+1211 
-1221 KSKIGGLHRVDEET
+1221 
-1235 EEGFFNWVIYSKPTT
+1235 
-1250 RNSPMRSSVRW
+1250 
-1261 LLQSFKNNGWQDGKR
+1261 
-1276 KKKWKKT
+1276 
-1283 ESLQDVADFLNKE
+1283 
-1296 QGLTENDRGYISV
+1296 
-1309 DDDAVGDITIR
+1309 
-1320 EDKNY
+1320 
-1325 PNAYNGLLS
+1325 
-1334 IEIED
+1334 
-1339 KAKGKGIGQAVVEMV
+1339 
-1354 ASTNPDILKG
+1354 
-1364 TKQLRIMDIT
+1364 
-1374 PEGRPFWEAIGTKV
+1374 
-1388 TYRSG
+1388 
-1393 SPEVKGSTD
+1393 
-1402 LSPLDGDLSF
+1402 
-1412 PSELENLM
+1412 
-1420 LKDLEMINE
+1420 
-1429 DLEMINEQPL
+1429 LEMINEQPL
-1439 FSRGPRDESSGHVAD
+1439 FSRAPRLNTTSLLDFIKQNPEGFTVDPITLKSPSSGFVVAPVKALEIVVD
-1454 FLPAQYG
+1454 KDEINKDVIKSFAAIIKSLSGKMNRPVYAGGWFNSKNNRYY
-1461 PPAHQLDLEASGELT
+1461 LDAAIIFDTLEDALYVAEAAKQEAIFDLGTFNET
-1476 SEGYSTASFGF
+1476 
-1487 TYPKTS
+1487 
-1493 PDYRTREFKIYST
+1493 RTT
-1506 ARTPQEIQEEREF
+1506 QGIQEL
-1519 VIKLM
+1519 K
-1524 EIKGNPNATITMYQ
+1524 
-1538 AAPSRDL
+1538 
-1545 RKGDLIT
+1545 
-1552 PFLSDAQYYVDQSK
+1552 
-1566 VTQEE
+1566 
-1571 VRDADKARRRQEQI
+1571 
-1585 NKTGAVDLQQERLFN
+1585 KTGRFNDQARNERRT
-1600 QMEGISDILGRP
+1600 DIR
-1612 SQATPSTIHTYELKA
+1612 ELSK
-1627 GDVRWDGNN
+1627 
-1636 GWARWGYFPSNVV
+1636 
-1649 GIDGNIPL
+1649 L
-1657 FSRVSDIENKYINE
+1657 FSP
-1671 DIKLDIFETENEIK
+1671 T
-1685 LSKII
+1685 
-1690 VSERNMGVGTS
+1690 RNQS
-1701 VMNDLTNYADINNK
+1701 
-1715 VITLTPS
+1715 S
-1722 KDFGA
+1722 
-1727 TSVNRLKT
+1727 
-1735 FYKRFG
+1735 
-1741 FVENKGRNKDFSY
+1741 RNQID
-1754 RDSMYRLPQTSQ
+1754 T
-1766 DIPLFSR
+1766 PLFSR

-1814 ERSEYRDGNTSNYF
+1814 EKSEYRDGNTSNYF

-1836 ESAESGQLVSFD
+1836 ESAESGQLVDFT

-2010 KDYFFDLSRFKDYD
+2010 KDYFFDLSRKDYD
-2024 IAPLNPLYS
+2024 IAPLNPLYT
-2033 ITGRDTQNRRK
+2033 ITGRDTLNRRK

-2894 PLKEVSNN
+2894 PLKEVRNN

>member
-46 DLSYFDKAI
+46 DLSYSDKAI
-55 YGLKGLA
+55 YGLKGAA
-62 QTPEAIARGALN
+62 QAPAGFARGIFN
-74 TALTANIGLSSGY
+74 TLSLGAIGLLESVDYRDDSNLTA
-87 DLAKTFITGRD
+87 A
-98 TTLPESDDG
+98 
-107 KLTAELKNIK
+107 AKNIK

-139 SKIDPKFGGISLIT
+139 SKINPKLGGISVIA

-173 RDSNFNK
+173 RDSYFNK
-180 FPEGLGSGLAFMTT
+180 IPEGLGSAAAFIGTT
-194 AATSPWTGLLLGGAS
+194 YANPFLGGALA
-209 YVGEQ
+209 VGTGIGTQ
-214 EEMIERAREKGIKV
+214 AEMQDAARARGEEISLSQEIKSKI
-228 TPTQE
+228 
-233 LGVKGLSFVGGLS
+233 LGGVI
-246 EVLVPQFAVKM
+246 
-257 LRGFSKSDSRNL
+257 GFSEIINPLSILKIFRGVRKGDPRAA
-269 PFIQQIK
+269 PYIQHIK
-276 DVLKKS
+276 NSVKS
-282 AQGAAFEGVQETLAG
+282 AGIEGVQETLAG
-297 IYQNA
+297 LAQELTA
-302 IAKGIYDPT
+302 QGIYDPT
-311 IDIYDSWVDDL
+311 IEVGESMADDF
-322 TVGAFVGGVLVGGS
+322 TVGAIVGAIVGGGS
-336 RAAHHKM
+336 SAAHHQIQK
-343 QQNQALEYETNQAK
+343 NQALEYETNQAK

-389 VPDAPI
+389 VPDAPIDLINNVENELNNINNELNRLDSDETFDAYDLITNEEEKRNKVIEDKEKAKELKIRKEASESALKFITKGAGKNVVWTEQQIEELIAAEIELAKSIPVKIVFDKLNTKEKELMLQQAKINRERLLKAQNI

-1111 YKDVPNFSREER
+1111 YKDVPNFSR
-1123 ETLQKE
+1123 
-1129 INKLNNKIAEKIRR
+1129 
-1143 YDLDYAYL
+1143 
-1151 PDTTARIDQNEIVY
+1151 
-1165 LEKKRDITVEKL
+1165 
-1177 KSLKPTQLDFP
+1177 
-1188 LFSRMKPVKL
+1188 
-1198 DEKNS
+1198 
-1203 ILIKARVG
+1203 
-1211 DQDIELRYAD
+1211 
-1221 KSKIGGLHRVDEET
+1221 
-1235 EEGFFNWVIYSKPTT
+1235 
-1250 RNSPMRSSVRW
+1250 
-1261 LLQSFKNNGWQDGKR
+1261 
-1276 KKKWKKT
+1276 
-1283 ESLQDVADFLNKE
+1283 
-1296 QGLTENDRGYISV
+1296 
-1309 DDDAVGDITIR
+1309 
-1320 EDKNY
+1320 
-1325 PNAYNGLLS
+1325 
-1334 IEIED
+1334 
-1339 KAKGKGIGQAVVEMV
+1339 
-1354 ASTNPDILKG
+1354 
-1364 TKQLRIMDIT
+1364 
-1374 PEGRPFWEAIGTKV
+1374 
-1388 TYRSG
+1388 
-1393 SPEVKGSTD
+1393 
-1402 LSPLDGDLSF
+1402 
-1412 PSELENLM
+1412 
-1420 LKDLEMINE
+1420 
-1429 DLEMINEQPL
+1429 LEMINEQPL
-1439 FSRGPRDESSGHVAD
+1439 FSRAPRLNTTSLLDFIKQNPEGFTVDPITLKSPSSGFVVAPVKALEIVVD
-1454 FLPAQYG
+1454 KDEINKDVIKSFAAIIKSLSGKMNRPVYAGGWFNSKNNRYY
-1461 PPAHQLDLEASGELT
+1461 LDAAIIFDTLEDALYVAEAAKQEAIFDLGTFNET
-1476 SEGYSTASFGF
+1476 
-1487 TYPKTS
+1487 
-1493 PDYRTREFKIYST
+1493 RTT
-1506 ARTPQEIQEEREF
+1506 QGIQEL
-1519 VIKLM
+1519 K
-1524 EIKGNPNATITMYQ
+1524 
-1538 AAPSRDL
+1538 
-1545 RKGDLIT
+1545 
-1552 PFLSDAQYYVDQSK
+1552 
-1566 VTQEE
+1566 
-1571 VRDADKARRRQEQI
+1571 
-1585 NKTGAVDLQQERLFN
+1585 KTGRFNDQARNERRT
-1600 QMEGISDILGRP
+1600 DIR
-1612 SQATPSTIHTYELKA
+1612 ELSK
-1627 GDVRWDGNN
+1627 
-1636 GWARWGYFPSNVV
+1636 
-1649 GIDGNIPL
+1649 L
-1657 FSRVSDIENKYINE
+1657 FSP
-1671 DIKLDIFETENEIK
+1671 T
-1685 LSKII
+1685 
-1690 VSERNMGVGTS
+1690 RNQS
-1701 VMNDLTNYADINNK
+1701 
-1715 VITLTPS
+1715 S
-1722 KDFGA
+1722 
-1727 TSVNRLKT
+1727 
-1735 FYKRFG
+1735 
-1741 FVENKGRNKDFSY
+1741 RNQID
-1754 RDSMYRLPQTSQ
+1754 T
-1766 DIPLFSR
+1766 PLFSR
-1773 AATDTSPAYADF
+1773 ADLTPTGNEIPQLTFRDLQEKNISSNLIIDQLEVSRKGGTRANPGQLKSAITDAFKNSKAISEASKRFLQKFTNNKGNLVLFRSLNIPEGENIQNYGQLEQDEFSSTTLDSRQAQAIGRNLFNRAKDQGGTWNT
-1785 FEIFEDYSRG
+1785 EILRYEVPMSKVKGYVPTLIQAVREDYIFHEIDSYNG
-1795 METNDHFNVLL
+1795 SGIPTQETLN
-1806 DTSEISWQ
+1806 EAREEAEEAAQ
-1814 ERSEYRDGNTSNYF
+1814 KEYEETGEYNNYF
-1828 ARYIKAKE
+1828 EEEKTQEEYLEDANYFLDEAIKEAEVIADLRGIKPTYQYSPKTYRGRE
-1836 ESAESGQLVSFD
+1836 ES
-1848 GRDDIVLE
+1848 
-1856 LETREKYNLETF
+1856 
-1868 PRVFV
+1868 
-1873 MRMPINDFI
+1873 
-1882 KLTTPDDLFI
+1882 
-1892 EEQITPYIKDNKFD
+1892 
-1906 PLEFGYSGDTPFSF
+1906 
-1920 PVLAIDSKG
+1920 
-1929 QVTGHDGRGRSLTAL
+1929 SLT
-1944 QDGATEVPVILFI
+1944 
-1957 ERGKDDNLQ
+1957 
-1966 ENYKFMGNQIDDFTP
+1966 
-1981 MTLGIGALFPQKYQG
+1981 
-1996 INNRPETFGKTQFR
+1996 
-2010 KDYFFDLSRFKDYD
+2010 
-2024 IAPLNPLYS
+2024 
-2033 ITGRDTQNRRK
+2033 RD
-2044 NQMEAN
+2044 
-2050 KQTVNMINPPIDSSQ
+2050 V
-2065 DTPLF
+2065 PLF

-2110 MPRWNKDAHPVS
+2110 MSRWNKDAHPVS

-2894 PLKEVSNN
+2894 PLKEVRNN

>member
-46 DLSYFDKAI
+46 DLSYSDKAI

-62 QTPEAIARGALN
+62 QTPVGFARGVFN
-74 TALTANIGLSSGY
+74 TLSLGAIGLLESVDYSDDSNLTA
-87 DLAKTFITGRD
+87 A
-98 TTLPESDDG
+98 
-107 KLTAELKNIK
+107 AKNIK
-117 GYINADP
+117 RYINADP

-139 SKIDPKFGGISLIT
+139 SKIDPKLGGISVIA

-173 RDSNFNK
+173 RDSYFNK
-180 FPEGLGSGLAFMTT
+180 IPEGLGSAAAFIGTT
-194 AATSPWTGLLLGGAS
+194 YGNPFLGGALA
-209 YVGEQ
+209 VGTGIGTQ
-214 EEMIERAREKGIKV
+214 AEMQDAARARGEEISLSQEIKSKI
-228 TPTQE
+228 
-233 LGVKGLSFVGGLS
+233 LGGVIGLS
-246 EVLVPQFAVKM
+246 EIINPLSILKIF
-257 LRGFSKSDSRNL
+257 RGVRKGDPRAA
-269 PFIQQIK
+269 PYIQHIK
-276 DVLKKS
+276 NSVKS
-282 AQGAAFEGVQETLAG
+282 AGIEGVQETLAG
-297 IYQNA
+297 LAQELTA
-302 IAKGIYDPT
+302 QGIYDPT
-311 IDIYDSWVDDL
+311 IEVGESMADDF
-322 TVGAFVGGVLVGGS
+322 TIGAIVGAIVGGGS
-336 RAAHHKM
+336 SAAHHQIQK
-343 QQNQALEYETNQAK
+343 NQALEYETNQAK

-395 ADNYNPYNQ
+395 ADNYNLYNQ

-810 SRLVRTTLLTPE
+810 NRLVRTTLLTPE

-1111 YKDVPNFSREER
+1111 YKDVPNFSR
-1123 ETLQKE
+1123 
-1129 INKLNNKIAEKIRR
+1129 
-1143 YDLDYAYL
+1143 
-1151 PDTTARIDQNEIVY
+1151 
-1165 LEKKRDITVEKL
+1165 
-1177 KSLKPTQLDFP
+1177 
-1188 LFSRMKPVKL
+1188 
-1198 DEKNS
+1198 
-1203 ILIKARVG
+1203 
-1211 DQDIELRYAD
+1211 
-1221 KSKIGGLHRVDEET
+1221 
-1235 EEGFFNWVIYSKPTT
+1235 
-1250 RNSPMRSSVRW
+1250 
-1261 LLQSFKNNGWQDGKR
+1261 
-1276 KKKWKKT
+1276 
-1283 ESLQDVADFLNKE
+1283 
-1296 QGLTENDRGYISV
+1296 
-1309 DDDAVGDITIR
+1309 
-1320 EDKNY
+1320 
-1325 PNAYNGLLS
+1325 
-1334 IEIED
+1334 
-1339 KAKGKGIGQAVVEMV
+1339 
-1354 ASTNPDILKG
+1354 
-1364 TKQLRIMDIT
+1364 
-1374 PEGRPFWEAIGTKV
+1374 
-1388 TYRSG
+1388 
-1393 SPEVKGSTD
+1393 
-1402 LSPLDGDLSF
+1402 
-1412 PSELENLM
+1412 
-1420 LKDLEMINE
+1420 
-1429 DLEMINEQPL
+1429 LEMINEQPL
-1439 FSRGPRDESSGHVAD
+1439 FSRAPTLNTTSLLDFIKQNPEGFTVDPITLKSPSSGFVVAPVKALEIVVD
-1454 FLPAQYG
+1454 KDEINKDVIKSFAAIIKSLSGKMNRPVYAGGWFNSKNNRYY
-1461 PPAHQLDLEASGELT
+1461 LDAAIIFDTLEDALYVAEAAKQEAIFDLGTFNET
-1476 SEGYSTASFGF
+1476 
-1487 TYPKTS
+1487 
-1493 PDYRTREFKIYST
+1493 RTT
-1506 ARTPQEIQEEREF
+1506 QGIQEL
-1519 VIKLM
+1519 K
-1524 EIKGNPNATITMYQ
+1524 
-1538 AAPSRDL
+1538 
-1545 RKGDLIT
+1545 
-1552 PFLSDAQYYVDQSK
+1552 
-1566 VTQEE
+1566 
-1571 VRDADKARRRQEQI
+1571 
-1585 NKTGAVDLQQERLFN
+1585 KTGRFNDQARNERRT
-1600 QMEGISDILGRP
+1600 DIR
-1612 SQATPSTIHTYELKA
+1612 ELSK
-1627 GDVRWDGNN
+1627 
-1636 GWARWGYFPSNVV
+1636 
-1649 GIDGNIPL
+1649 L
-1657 FSRVSDIENKYINE
+1657 FSP
-1671 DIKLDIFETENEIK
+1671 T
-1685 LSKII
+1685 
-1690 VSERNMGVGTS
+1690 RNQS
-1701 VMNDLTNYADINNK
+1701 
-1715 VITLTPS
+1715 S
-1722 KDFGA
+1722 
-1727 TSVNRLKT
+1727 
-1735 FYKRFG
+1735 
-1741 FVENKGRNKDFSY
+1741 RNQID
-1754 RDSMYRLPQTSQ
+1754 T
-1766 DIPLFSR
+1766 PLFSR

-1814 ERSEYRDGNTSNYF
+1814 EKSEYRDGNTSNYF

-2010 KDYFFDLSRFKDYD
+2010 KDYFFDLSRKDYD
-2024 IAPLNPLYS
+2024 IAPLNPLYT

-2110 MPRWNKDAHPVS
+2110 MSRWNKDAHPVS

-2894 PLKEVSNN
+2894 PLKEVRNN

-2919 IEPYQQYTTNTSSF
+2919 IEPEQQYTTNTSSF

>member
-1 MAEYQLPDGKV
+1 MTEYKLPDGQV
-12 LSIPDDTTLEGYQ
+12 LSVKDNISPEDLQ
-25 KIQTHLS
+25 KLRTQLVEW
-32 GLYPEHYQPYKEEA
+32 YPNHYQPYKEKETEEEA
-46 DLSYFDKAI
+46 DLSYSDKAI

-74 TALTANIGLSSGY
+74 TALTSNIGLSSGY

-246 EVLVPQFAVKM
+246 ESLVPQLAVKM
-257 LRGFSKSDSRNL
+257 LRGFGKSDSRNL

-343 QQNQALEYETNQAK
+343 QQNQGLEYETNQAK

-389 VPDAPI
+389 VPDAPIDLINNVENELNNINNELDRLKSDENFDAYDLITNEEEKRNKVIEDKEKAKELKIRKEASESALKFITKGAGKNVVWTEQQIEELIAAEIEFAKSIPGKIVFDKLNTKEKELILQQAKINRERLFKAQNI

-461 QNRNEFIIGFSEQV
+461 QNRNEFIVGFSEQV

-833 YKEGVIDSSDVL
+833 YKKGVIDSSDVL

-1111 YKDVPNFSREER
+1111 YKDVPNFSR
-1123 ETLQKE
+1123 
-1129 INKLNNKIAEKIRR
+1129 
-1143 YDLDYAYL
+1143 
-1151 PDTTARIDQNEIVY
+1151 
-1165 LEKKRDITVEKL
+1165 
-1177 KSLKPTQLDFP
+1177 
-1188 LFSRMKPVKL
+1188 
-1198 DEKNS
+1198 
-1203 ILIKARVG
+1203 
-1211 DQDIELRYAD
+1211 
-1221 KSKIGGLHRVDEET
+1221 
-1235 EEGFFNWVIYSKPTT
+1235 
-1250 RNSPMRSSVRW
+1250 
-1261 LLQSFKNNGWQDGKR
+1261 
-1276 KKKWKKT
+1276 
-1283 ESLQDVADFLNKE
+1283 
-1296 QGLTENDRGYISV
+1296 
-1309 DDDAVGDITIR
+1309 
-1320 EDKNY
+1320 
-1325 PNAYNGLLS
+1325 
-1334 IEIED
+1334 
-1339 KAKGKGIGQAVVEMV
+1339 
-1354 ASTNPDILKG
+1354 
-1364 TKQLRIMDIT
+1364 
-1374 PEGRPFWEAIGTKV
+1374 
-1388 TYRSG
+1388 
-1393 SPEVKGSTD
+1393 
-1402 LSPLDGDLSF
+1402 
-1412 PSELENLM
+1412 
-1420 LKDLEMINE
+1420 
-1429 DLEMINEQPL
+1429 LEMINEQPL
-1439 FSRGPRDESSGHVAD
+1439 FSRAPTLNTTSLLDFIKQNPEGFTVDPITLKSPSSGFAVAPVKALEIVVD
-1454 FLPAQYG
+1454 KNKINDDVIESYTDILKSLSGKMNRDVYAGGWLNSKNNRYYLDAAVIFDTLEEALYVAEAAQQKAVY
-1461 PPAHQLDLEASGELT
+1461 DLGTFNET
-1476 SEGYSTASFGF
+1476 
-1487 TYPKTS
+1487 
-1493 PDYRTREFKIYST
+1493 RTK
-1506 ARTPQEIQEEREF
+1506 QGIQEL
-1519 VIKLM
+1519 K
-1524 EIKGNPNATITMYQ
+1524 
-1538 AAPSRDL
+1538 
-1545 RKGDLIT
+1545 
-1552 PFLSDAQYYVDQSK
+1552 
-1566 VTQEE
+1566 
-1571 VRDADKARRRQEQI
+1571 
-1585 NKTGAVDLQQERLFN
+1585 KTGRFNNQTRNEQRANIQE
-1600 QMEGISDILGRP
+1600 
-1612 SQATPSTIHTYELKA
+1612 
-1627 GDVRWDGNN
+1627 
-1636 GWARWGYFPSNVV
+1636 
-1649 GIDGNIPL
+1649 
-1657 FSRVSDIENKYINE
+1657 
-1671 DIKLDIFETENEIK
+1671 
-1685 LSKII
+1685 LSKLFR
-1690 VSERNMGVGTS
+1690 ETRNRS
-1701 VMNDLTNYADINNK
+1701 
-1715 VITLTPS
+1715 
-1722 KDFGA
+1722 
-1727 TSVNRLKT
+1727 
-1735 FYKRFG
+1735 
-1741 FVENKGRNKDFSY
+1741 
-1754 RDSMYRLPQTSQ
+1754 SQ
-1766 DIPLFSR
+1766 NQIDTPLFSR

-1814 ERSEYRDGNTSNYF
+1814 EKSEYRDGNTSNYF

-1836 ESAESGQLVSFD
+1836 ESAESGQLVDFT

-2010 KDYFFDLSRFKDYD
+2010 KDYFFDLSRKDYD
-2024 IAPLNPLYS
+2024 IAPLNPLYN

-2528 KKSARDLGSDVISVF
+2528 KKSAKDLGSDVISVF

-2773 DEVAKSIILTTVFRG
+2773 DEVAKSIILTTAFRG

-2801 IGDEERYEG
+2801 MGDEERYEG

-2879 TTTLKLDPTAWQIFK
+2879 TTTLKLDPTAWQLFK
-2894 PLKEVSNN
+2894 PLKEVRNN

-2919 IEPYQQYTTNTSSF
+2919 IEPEQQYTTNTSSF

>member
-1 MAEYQLPDGKV
+1 MTEYKLPDGQV
-12 LSIPDDTTLEGYQ
+12 LSVKDNISPEDLQ
-25 KIQTHLS
+25 KLRTQLVEW
-32 GLYPEHYQPYKEEA
+32 YPNHYQPYKEKETEEEA
-46 DLSYFDKAI
+46 DLSYSDKAI
-55 YGLKGLA
+55 YGLKGAA
-62 QTPEAIARGALN
+62 QAPLGIARGALN

-107 KLTAELKNIK
+107 NLTAAAKNIK

-139 SKIDPKFGGISLIT
+139 SKINPKFGGISLIT

-173 RDSNFNK
+173 RDSYFNK

-395 ADNYNPYNQ
+395 DLINQ

-1111 YKDVPNFSREER
+1111 YKDVPNFSR
-1123 ETLQKE
+1123 
-1129 INKLNNKIAEKIRR
+1129 
-1143 YDLDYAYL
+1143 
-1151 PDTTARIDQNEIVY
+1151 
-1165 LEKKRDITVEKL
+1165 
-1177 KSLKPTQLDFP
+1177 QL
-1188 LFSRMKPVKL
+1188 L
-1198 DEKNS
+1198 
-1203 ILIKARVG
+1203 
-1211 DQDIELRYAD
+1211 
-1221 KSKIGGLHRVDEET
+1221 
-1235 EEGFFNWVIYSKPTT
+1235 
-1250 RNSPMRSSVRW
+1250 
-1261 LLQSFKNNGWQDGKR
+1261 
-1276 KKKWKKT
+1276 
-1283 ESLQDVADFLNKE
+1283 
-1296 QGLTENDRGYISV
+1296 
-1309 DDDAVGDITIR
+1309 
-1320 EDKNY
+1320 
-1325 PNAYNGLLS
+1325 
-1334 IEIED
+1334 
-1339 KAKGKGIGQAVVEMV
+1339 
-1354 ASTNPDILKG
+1354 
-1364 TKQLRIMDIT
+1364 
-1374 PEGRPFWEAIGTKV
+1374 
-1388 TYRSG
+1388 
-1393 SPEVKGSTD
+1393 
-1402 LSPLDGDLSF
+1402 
-1412 PSELENLM
+1412 
-1420 LKDLEMINE
+1420 
-1429 DLEMINEQPL
+1429 
-1439 FSRGPRDESSGHVAD
+1439 
-1454 FLPAQYG
+1454 
-1461 PPAHQLDLEASGELT
+1461 
-1476 SEGYSTASFGF
+1476 
-1487 TYPKTS
+1487 
-1493 PDYRTREFKIYST
+1493 
-1506 ARTPQEIQEEREF
+1506 
-1519 VIKLM
+1519 
-1524 EIKGNPNATITMYQ
+1524 
-1538 AAPSRDL
+1538 
-1545 RKGDLIT
+1545 
-1552 PFLSDAQYYVDQSK
+1552 
-1566 VTQEE
+1566 
-1571 VRDADKARRRQEQI
+1571 
-1585 NKTGAVDLQQERLFN
+1585 
-1600 QMEGISDILGRP
+1600 
-1612 SQATPSTIHTYELKA
+1612 
-1627 GDVRWDGNN
+1627 
-1636 GWARWGYFPSNVV
+1636 
-1649 GIDGNIPL
+1649 
-1657 FSRVSDIENKYINE
+1657 
-1671 DIKLDIFETENEIK
+1671 
-1685 LSKII
+1685 
-1690 VSERNMGVGTS
+1690 
-1701 VMNDLTNYADINNK
+1701 
-1715 VITLTPS
+1715 
-1722 KDFGA
+1722 
-1727 TSVNRLKT
+1727 
-1735 FYKRFG
+1735 
-1741 FVENKGRNKDFSY
+1741 
-1754 RDSMYRLPQTSQ
+1754 
-1766 DIPLFSR
+1766 
-1773 AATDTSPAYADF
+1773 
-1785 FEIFEDYSRG
+1785 
-1795 METNDHFNVLL
+1795 
-1806 DTSEISWQ
+1806 
-1814 ERSEYRDGNTSNYF
+1814 
-1828 ARYIKAKE
+1828 
-1836 ESAESGQLVSFD
+1836 
-1848 GRDDIVLE
+1848 
-1856 LETREKYNLETF
+1856 
-1868 PRVFV
+1868 
-1873 MRMPINDFI
+1873 
-1882 KLTTPDDLFI
+1882 
-1892 EEQITPYIKDNKFD
+1892 
-1906 PLEFGYSGDTPFSF
+1906 
-1920 PVLAIDSKG
+1920 
-1929 QVTGHDGRGRSLTAL
+1929 
-1944 QDGATEVPVILFI
+1944 
-1957 ERGKDDNLQ
+1957 
-1966 ENYKFMGNQIDDFTP
+1966 
-1981 MTLGIGALFPQKYQG
+1981 
-1996 INNRPETFGKTQFR
+1996 
-2010 KDYFFDLSRFKDYD
+2010 
-2024 IAPLNPLYS
+2024 
-2033 ITGRDTQNRRK
+2033 
-2044 NQMEAN
+2044 
-2050 KQTVNMINPPIDSSQ
+2050 
-2065 DTPLF
+2065 
-2070 SRENPEEIYNEWRSK
+2070 
-2085 TYNPK
+2085 
-2090 TLEQTEEELKEYVD
+2090 
-2104 SLPPSI
+2104 
-2110 MPRWNKDAHPVS
+2110 
-2122 LRVAFDFQE
+2122 
-2131 GIDPVIMTDA
+2131 
-2141 PSYSR
+2141 
-2146 SDKEIPNKY
+2146 
-2155 KEIDEAINGTNNTP
+2155 
-2169 DETFADA
+2169 
-2176 IIDIAETKEEVGSFL
+2176 
-2191 SRMRAEI
+2191 
-2198 IDEFSIPEKTVLKL
+2198 
-2212 GKASAKIRE
+2212 
-2221 LNSRAISGAIQ
+2221 
-2232 ALRMSKKGKG
+2232 
-2242 VHSQMMMRGVPVLV
+2242 
-2256 DEQGNPVPKGSK
+2256 
-2268 NFGGT
+2268 
-2273 KVIDFKHG
+2273 
-2281 GFVKIIGQLHTTEYG
+2281 
-2296 EDLMRL
+2296 
-2302 FKMYRIGL
+2302 
-2310 RGTRLNKEGKEVVLT
+2310 
-2325 PEQLELATEIG
+2325 
-2336 KDFPIIQIVS
+2336 
-2346 DQYSEYNNAILD
+2346 
-2358 YAVQT
+2358 
-2363 GILSEE
+2363 
-2369 ITINQLIENIS
+2369 
-2380 SNQKVKITKNDLTNL
+2380 
-2395 AKEARKNELTD
+2395 
-2406 EQFRQELLI
+2406 
-2415 LSSDL
+2415 
-2420 NIKLEADNKI
+2420 
-2430 ETRGTAE
+2430 
-2437 IWKDN
+2437 
-2442 ADYYPFYRKMA
+2442 
-2453 DDSIQG
+2453 
-2459 PAVAGGFLS
+2459 
-2468 GNPLNIEI
+2468 
-2476 KGSKKAIEPEP
+2476 
-2487 LEVMARNM
+2487 
-2495 QSIVTAAMKN
+2495 
-2505 EGLSRL
+2505 
-2511 MEVYE
+2511 
-2516 EGKIAKKILLKD
+2516 
-2528 KKSARDLGSDVISVF
+2528 
-2543 ENGEQIHYQVAD
+2543 
-2555 PIFTMGLQAFGM
+2555 
-2567 TQDAGLFMKVIGL
+2567 
-2580 PSNILRESITRDPGF
+2580 
-2595 IIKNMLRDTLSSAVT
+2595 
-2610 SGANFIPIVD
+2610 
-2620 TFKGF
+2620 
-2625 AADLSE
+2625 
-2631 LERFGVIGGY
+2631 
-2641 DAANDRQDVV
+2641 
-2651 KKIKK
+2651 
-2656 IKREQG
+2656 
-2662 LDVYD
+2662 
-2667 EEGNF
+2667 
-2672 AIDQVVKLWDFM
+2672 
-2684 GGLTTRSDGSTR
+2684 
-2696 KAVADSILEL
+2696 
-2706 TGDQVEAAYQA
+2706 
-2717 LEIINFDRR
+2717 
-2726 GFNPYMRIV
+2726 
-2735 TTAIPFL
+2735 
-2742 NARIQGL
+2742 
-2749 DVLYRS
+2749 
-2755 GTGQYSS
+2755 
-2762 KISEIAKNTTP
+2762 
-2773 DEVAKSIILTTVFRG
+2773 
-2788 GMLTLATLLYYAL
+2788 
-2801 IGDEERYEG
+2801 
-2810 ERQSVRDDNWLI
+2810 
-2822 PTPDGLPPLKFPIPF
+2822 
-2837 EVGFIFKTVP
+2837 
-2847 ERILDY
+2847 
-2853 SMTKFNNPN
+2853 
-2862 YGNTTGKQLE
+2862 
-2872 DSISRGI
+2872 
-2879 TTTLKLDPTAWQIFK
+2879 
-2894 PLKEVSNN
+2894 
-2902 KSGFTGNPIV
+2902 
-2912 PPFMEEG
+2912 
-2919 IEPYQQYTTNTSSF
+2919 
-2933 AIALGDQFNVS
+2933 
-2944 PIKIDYLMNQYTGT
+2944 
-2958 IGTYLLNIADIG
+2958 
-2970 VRKATGREYVAPYL
+2970 
-2984 TQLPV
+2984 
-2989 VKSLFASQ
+2989 
-2997 MAGGLQEQYY
+2997 
-3007 EMRSY
+3007 
-3012 SNMVIQT
+3012 
-3019 INDMEKKGRIDELI
+3019 
-3033 AYTQSHKG
+3033 
-3041 ALGTRDEILRIEKF
+3041 
-3055 MKQYRADKLSVQI
+3055 
-3068 SKLSPEEKREII
+3068 
-3080 KQLDEGR
+3080 
-3087 NLRLSIVPFLVK
+3087 
-3099 QTDQPSY
+3099 
-3106 LTGLMRN
+3106 

>member
-46 DLSYFDKAI
+46 DLSYSDKAI
-55 YGLKGLA
+55 YGLKGAA
-62 QTPEAIARGALN
+62 QAPAGFARGIFN
-74 TALTANIGLSSGY
+74 TLSLGAIGLLESVDYRDDSNLTA
-87 DLAKTFITGRD
+87 A
-98 TTLPESDDG
+98 
-107 KLTAELKNIK
+107 AKNIK

-139 SKIDPKFGGISLIT
+139 SKINPALGGISVIA

-173 RDSNFNK
+173 RDSYFNK
-180 FPEGLGSGLAFMTT
+180 IPEGLGSAAAFIGTT
-194 AATSPWTGLLLGGAS
+194 YANPFLGGALA
-209 YVGEQ
+209 VGTGIGTQ
-214 EEMIERAREKGIKV
+214 AEMQDAARARGEEISLSQEIKSKI
-228 TPTQE
+228 
-233 LGVKGLSFVGGLS
+233 LGGVI
-246 EVLVPQFAVKM
+246 
-257 LRGFSKSDSRNL
+257 GFSEIINPLSILKIFRGVRKGDPRAA
-269 PFIQQIK
+269 PYIQHIK
-276 DVLKKS
+276 NSVKS
-282 AQGAAFEGVQETLAG
+282 AGIEGVQETLAG
-297 IYQNA
+297 LAQELTA
-302 IAKGIYDPT
+302 QGIYDPT
-311 IDIYDSWVDDL
+311 IEVGESMADDF
-322 TVGAFVGGVLVGGS
+322 TVGAIVGAIVGGGS
-336 RAAHHKM
+336 SAAHHQIQK
-343 QQNQALEYETNQAK
+343 NQALEYETNQAK

-389 VPDAPI
+389 VPDAPIDLINNVENELNNINNELDRLNSDENFDAYDLITNEEEKRNKVIEDKEKAKELKIRKEASESALKFITKGAGKNVVWTEQQIEELIAAEIEFAKSIPGKIVFDKLNTKEKELILQQAKINRERLFKAQNI

-461 QNRNEFIIGFSEQV
+461 QNRNEFIVGFSEQV

-1111 YKDVPNFSREER
+1111 YKDVPNFSR
-1123 ETLQKE
+1123 
-1129 INKLNNKIAEKIRR
+1129 
-1143 YDLDYAYL
+1143 
-1151 PDTTARIDQNEIVY
+1151 
-1165 LEKKRDITVEKL
+1165 
-1177 KSLKPTQLDFP
+1177 
-1188 LFSRMKPVKL
+1188 
-1198 DEKNS
+1198 
-1203 ILIKARVG
+1203 
-1211 DQDIELRYAD
+1211 
-1221 KSKIGGLHRVDEET
+1221 
-1235 EEGFFNWVIYSKPTT
+1235 
-1250 RNSPMRSSVRW
+1250 
-1261 LLQSFKNNGWQDGKR
+1261 
-1276 KKKWKKT
+1276 
-1283 ESLQDVADFLNKE
+1283 
-1296 QGLTENDRGYISV
+1296 
-1309 DDDAVGDITIR
+1309 
-1320 EDKNY
+1320 
-1325 PNAYNGLLS
+1325 
-1334 IEIED
+1334 
-1339 KAKGKGIGQAVVEMV
+1339 
-1354 ASTNPDILKG
+1354 
-1364 TKQLRIMDIT
+1364 
-1374 PEGRPFWEAIGTKV
+1374 
-1388 TYRSG
+1388 
-1393 SPEVKGSTD
+1393 
-1402 LSPLDGDLSF
+1402 
-1412 PSELENLM
+1412 
-1420 LKDLEMINE
+1420 
-1429 DLEMINEQPL
+1429 LEMINEQPL
-1439 FSRGPRDESSGHVAD
+1439 FSRAPT
-1454 FLPAQYG
+1454 LNT
-1461 PPAHQLDLEASGELT
+1461 T
-1476 SEGYSTASFGF
+1476 S
-1487 TYPKTS
+1487 
-1493 PDYRTREFKIYST
+1493 
-1506 ARTPQEIQEEREF
+1506 
-1519 VIKLM
+1519 
-1524 EIKGNPNATITMYQ
+1524 
-1538 AAPSRDL
+1538 
-1545 RKGDLIT
+1545 
-1552 PFLSDAQYYVDQSK
+1552 
-1566 VTQEE
+1566 
-1571 VRDADKARRRQEQI
+1571 
-1585 NKTGAVDLQQERLFN
+1585 
-1600 QMEGISDILGRP
+1600 
-1612 SQATPSTIHTYELKA
+1612 
-1627 GDVRWDGNN
+1627 
-1636 GWARWGYFPSNVV
+1636 
-1649 GIDGNIPL
+1649 
-1657 FSRVSDIENKYINE
+1657 
-1671 DIKLDIFETENEIK
+1671 
-1685 LSKII
+1685 
-1690 VSERNMGVGTS
+1690 
-1701 VMNDLTNYADINNK
+1701 
-1715 VITLTPS
+1715 
-1722 KDFGA
+1722 
-1727 TSVNRLKT
+1727 
-1735 FYKRFG
+1735 
-1741 FVENKGRNKDFSY
+1741 
-1754 RDSMYRLPQTSQ
+1754 
-1766 DIPLFSR
+1766 
-1773 AATDTSPAYADF
+1773 
-1785 FEIFEDYSRG
+1785 
-1795 METNDHFNVLL
+1795 LL
-1806 DTSEISWQ
+1806 
-1814 ERSEYRDGNTSNYF
+1814 
-1828 ARYIKAKE
+1828 
-1836 ESAESGQLVSFD
+1836 
-1848 GRDDIVLE
+1848 
-1856 LETREKYNLETF
+1856 
-1868 PRVFV
+1868 
-1873 MRMPINDFI
+1873 DFI
-1882 KLTTPDDLFI
+1882 KQNPEGFTVDPITLKSPSSGFAVAPVKALEIVVDKNKINDDVIESYTDILKSLSGKMNRDVYAGGWLNSKNNRYYLDASVIFDTLEEALYVAEAAQQKAVYDLGTFNETRTKQGIQELKKTGRFNNQTRNEQRANIQELSKLFR
-1892 EEQITPYIKDNKFD
+1892 ETRN
-1906 PLEFGYSGDTPFSF
+1906 
-1920 PVLAIDSKG
+1920 
-1929 QVTGHDGRGRSLTAL
+1929 RSS
-1944 QDGATEVPVILFI
+1944 Q
-1957 ERGKDDNLQ
+1957 
-1966 ENYKFMGNQIDDFTP
+1966 NQI
-1981 MTLGIGALFPQKYQG
+1981 
-1996 INNRPETFGKTQFR
+1996 
-2010 KDYFFDLSRFKDYD
+2010 
-2024 IAPLNPLYS
+2024 
-2033 ITGRDTQNRRK
+2033 
-2044 NQMEAN
+2044 
-2050 KQTVNMINPPIDSSQ
+2050 

-2894 PLKEVSNN
+2894 PLKEVRNN

-2919 IEPYQQYTTNTSSF
+2919 IEPEQQYTTNTSSF

-2958 IGTYLLNIADIG
+2958 IGTYLLNIAE
-2970 VRKATGREYVAPYL
+2970 T
-2984 TQLPV
+2984 
-2989 VKSLFASQ
+2989 
-2997 MAGGLQEQYY
+2997 
-3007 EMRSY
+3007 
-3012 SNMVIQT
+3012 
-3019 INDMEKKGRIDELI
+3019 
-3033 AYTQSHKG
+3033 
-3041 ALGTRDEILRIEKF
+3041 
-3055 MKQYRADKLSVQI
+3055 KLSFT
-3068 SKLSPEEKREII
+3068 SK
-3080 KQLDEGR
+3080 
-3087 NLRLSIVPFLVK
+3087 
-3099 QTDQPSY
+3099 
-3106 LTGLMRN
+3106 

>member
-1 MAEYQLPDGKV
+1 MTEYKLPDGQV
-12 LSIPDDTTLEGYQ
+12 LSVKDNISPEDLQ
-25 KIQTHLS
+25 KLRTQLVEW
-32 GLYPEHYQPYKEEA
+32 YPNHYQPYKEKETEEEA
-46 DLSYFDKAI
+46 DLSYSDKAI

-98 TTLPESDDG
+98 TTLPKSDDG

-246 EVLVPQFAVKM
+246 ESLVPQLAVKM
-257 LRGFSKSDSRNL
+257 LRGFGKSDSRNL

-336 RAAHHKM
+336 RTAYYKM
-343 QQNQALEYETNQAK
+343 QQNQGLEYETNQAK

-389 VPDAPI
+389 VPDAPIDLINNIENELNNINNELNRLDSDETFDAYDLITNEEEKRNKVIEDKEKAKELKIRKEASESALKFITKGAGKNVVWTEQQIKELIAAEIELAKSIPGKIVFDKLNTKEKELILQQAKINRERLFKAQNI

-593 SAEKSGIGA
+593 FAEKSGIGA

-1111 YKDVPNFSREER
+1111 YKDVPNFSR
-1123 ETLQKE
+1123 
-1129 INKLNNKIAEKIRR
+1129 
-1143 YDLDYAYL
+1143 
-1151 PDTTARIDQNEIVY
+1151 
-1165 LEKKRDITVEKL
+1165 L
-1177 KSLKPTQLDFP
+1177 K
-1188 LFSRMKPVKL
+1188 
-1198 DEKNS
+1198 
-1203 ILIKARVG
+1203 
-1211 DQDIELRYAD
+1211 
-1221 KSKIGGLHRVDEET
+1221 
-1235 EEGFFNWVIYSKPTT
+1235 
-1250 RNSPMRSSVRW
+1250 
-1261 LLQSFKNNGWQDGKR
+1261 
-1276 KKKWKKT
+1276 
-1283 ESLQDVADFLNKE
+1283 
-1296 QGLTENDRGYISV
+1296 
-1309 DDDAVGDITIR
+1309 
-1320 EDKNY
+1320 
-1325 PNAYNGLLS
+1325 
-1334 IEIED
+1334 
-1339 KAKGKGIGQAVVEMV
+1339 
-1354 ASTNPDILKG
+1354 
-1364 TKQLRIMDIT
+1364 
-1374 PEGRPFWEAIGTKV
+1374 
-1388 TYRSG
+1388 
-1393 SPEVKGSTD
+1393 
-1402 LSPLDGDLSF
+1402 
-1412 PSELENLM
+1412 
-1420 LKDLEMINE
+1420 
-1429 DLEMINEQPL
+1429 MINEQPL
-1439 FSRGPRDESSGHVAD
+1439 FSRAPTLNTTSLLDFIKQNPEGFTVDPITLKSPSSGFAVAPVKALEIVVD
-1454 FLPAQYG
+1454 KNKINDDVIKSYTAILKSLSGKMNRDVYAGGWFNSKNSRYYLDASVIFDTLEEALYVAEAAQQKAVY
-1461 PPAHQLDLEASGELT
+1461 DLGTFNET
-1476 SEGYSTASFGF
+1476 
-1487 TYPKTS
+1487 
-1493 PDYRTREFKIYST
+1493 RTK
-1506 ARTPQEIQEEREF
+1506 QGIQEL
-1519 VIKLM
+1519 K
-1524 EIKGNPNATITMYQ
+1524 
-1538 AAPSRDL
+1538 
-1545 RKGDLIT
+1545 
-1552 PFLSDAQYYVDQSK
+1552 
-1566 VTQEE
+1566 
-1571 VRDADKARRRQEQI
+1571 
-1585 NKTGAVDLQQERLFN
+1585 KTGRFNNQTRNEHRANIQE
-1600 QMEGISDILGRP
+1600 
-1612 SQATPSTIHTYELKA
+1612 
-1627 GDVRWDGNN
+1627 
-1636 GWARWGYFPSNVV
+1636 
-1649 GIDGNIPL
+1649 
-1657 FSRVSDIENKYINE
+1657 
-1671 DIKLDIFETENEIK
+1671 
-1685 LSKII
+1685 LSKLFR
-1690 VSERNMGVGTS
+1690 ETRNRS
-1701 VMNDLTNYADINNK
+1701 
-1715 VITLTPS
+1715 
-1722 KDFGA
+1722 
-1727 TSVNRLKT
+1727 
-1735 FYKRFG
+1735 
-1741 FVENKGRNKDFSY
+1741 
-1754 RDSMYRLPQTSQ
+1754 SQ
-1766 DIPLFSR
+1766 NQIDTPLFSR

-1795 METNDHFNVLL
+1795 METNDHFNALL

-1836 ESAESGQLVSFD
+1836 ESAESGQLVDFT

-2010 KDYFFDLSRFKDYD
+2010 KDYFFDLSRKDYD
-2024 IAPLNPLYS
+2024 IAPLNPLYN

-2110 MPRWNKDAHPVS
+2110 MPRWNKDAHPIS

-2198 IDEFSIPEKTVLKL
+2198 IDDLSIAEKTVLKL

-2221 LNSRAISGAIQ
+2221 LNSRAITGAIQ

-2511 MEVYE
+2511 MAIFE
-2516 EGKIAKKILLKD
+2516 EGRIAKKILLKD
-2528 KKSARDLGSDVISVF
+2528 KKEAKNLGSDVIAVF
-2543 ENGEQIHYQVAD
+2543 ENGEKVYYQVAD
-2555 PIFTMGLQAFGM
+2555 PILTYGLQALGM
-2567 TQDAGLFMKVIGL
+2567 TQDASTFMKAIGL
-2580 PSNILRESITRDPGF
+2580 PANILRESITRDPGF

-2651 KKIKK
+2651 KKINK

-2773 DEVAKSIILTTVFRG
+2773 DEVAKSIILTTAFRG

-2801 IGDEERYEG
+2801 MGDEERYEG

-2879 TTTLKLDPTAWQIFK
+2879 TTTLKLDPTAWQLFK
-2894 PLKEVSNN
+2894 PLKEVRNN

-3041 ALGTRDEILRIEKF
+3041 ALGTRDEILRIERF

-3068 SKLSPEEKREII
+3068 SKLSPKEKREII

-3087 NLRLSIVPFLVK
+3087 NLRLSIVPLLVK

>member
-46 DLSYFDKAI
+46 DLSYSDKAI

-62 QTPEAIARGALN
+62 QTPVGFARGVFN
-74 TALTANIGLSSGY
+74 TLSLGAIGLLESVDYSDDSNLTA
-87 DLAKTFITGRD
+87 A
-98 TTLPESDDG
+98 
-107 KLTAELKNIK
+107 AKNIK
-117 GYINADP
+117 RYINADP

-139 SKIDPKFGGISLIT
+139 SKIDPKLGGISVIA

-173 RDSNFNK
+173 RDSYFNK
-180 FPEGLGSGLAFMTT
+180 IPEGLGSAAAFIGTT
-194 AATSPWTGLLLGGAS
+194 YGNPFLGGALA
-209 YVGEQ
+209 VGTGIGTQ
-214 EEMIERAREKGIKV
+214 AEMQDAARARGEEISLSQEIKSKI
-228 TPTQE
+228 
-233 LGVKGLSFVGGLS
+233 LGGVIGLS
-246 EVLVPQFAVKM
+246 EIINPLSILKIF
-257 LRGFSKSDSRNL
+257 RGVRKGDPRAA
-269 PFIQQIK
+269 PYIQHIK
-276 DVLKKS
+276 NSVKS
-282 AQGAAFEGVQETLAG
+282 AGIEGVQETLAG
-297 IYQNA
+297 LAQELTA
-302 IAKGIYDPT
+302 QGIYDPT
-311 IDIYDSWVDDL
+311 IEVGESMADDF
-322 TVGAFVGGVLVGGS
+322 TIGAIVGAIVGGGS
-336 RAAHHKM
+336 SAAHHQIQK
-343 QQNQALEYETNQAK
+343 NQALEYETNQAK

-395 ADNYNPYNQ
+395 ADNYNLYNQ

-1111 YKDVPNFSREER
+1111 YKDVPNFSR
-1123 ETLQKE
+1123 
-1129 INKLNNKIAEKIRR
+1129 
-1143 YDLDYAYL
+1143 
-1151 PDTTARIDQNEIVY
+1151 
-1165 LEKKRDITVEKL
+1165 
-1177 KSLKPTQLDFP
+1177 
-1188 LFSRMKPVKL
+1188 
-1198 DEKNS
+1198 
-1203 ILIKARVG
+1203 
-1211 DQDIELRYAD
+1211 
-1221 KSKIGGLHRVDEET
+1221 
-1235 EEGFFNWVIYSKPTT
+1235 
-1250 RNSPMRSSVRW
+1250 
-1261 LLQSFKNNGWQDGKR
+1261 
-1276 KKKWKKT
+1276 
-1283 ESLQDVADFLNKE
+1283 
-1296 QGLTENDRGYISV
+1296 
-1309 DDDAVGDITIR
+1309 
-1320 EDKNY
+1320 
-1325 PNAYNGLLS
+1325 
-1334 IEIED
+1334 
-1339 KAKGKGIGQAVVEMV
+1339 
-1354 ASTNPDILKG
+1354 
-1364 TKQLRIMDIT
+1364 
-1374 PEGRPFWEAIGTKV
+1374 
-1388 TYRSG
+1388 
-1393 SPEVKGSTD
+1393 
-1402 LSPLDGDLSF
+1402 
-1412 PSELENLM
+1412 
-1420 LKDLEMINE
+1420 
-1429 DLEMINEQPL
+1429 LEMINEQPL
-1439 FSRGPRDESSGHVAD
+1439 FSRAPRLNTTSLLDFIKQNPEGFTVDPITLKSPSSGFVVAPVKALEIVVD
-1454 FLPAQYG
+1454 KDEINKDVIKSFAAIIKSLSGKMNRPVYAGGWFNSKNNRYY
-1461 PPAHQLDLEASGELT
+1461 LDAAIIFDTLEDALYVAEAAKQEAIFDLGTFNET
-1476 SEGYSTASFGF
+1476 
-1487 TYPKTS
+1487 
-1493 PDYRTREFKIYST
+1493 RTT
-1506 ARTPQEIQEEREF
+1506 QGIQEL
-1519 VIKLM
+1519 K
-1524 EIKGNPNATITMYQ
+1524 
-1538 AAPSRDL
+1538 
-1545 RKGDLIT
+1545 
-1552 PFLSDAQYYVDQSK
+1552 
-1566 VTQEE
+1566 
-1571 VRDADKARRRQEQI
+1571 
-1585 NKTGAVDLQQERLFN
+1585 KTGRFNDQARNERRT
-1600 QMEGISDILGRP
+1600 DIR
-1612 SQATPSTIHTYELKA
+1612 ELSK
-1627 GDVRWDGNN
+1627 
-1636 GWARWGYFPSNVV
+1636 
-1649 GIDGNIPL
+1649 L
-1657 FSRVSDIENKYINE
+1657 FSP
-1671 DIKLDIFETENEIK
+1671 T
-1685 LSKII
+1685 
-1690 VSERNMGVGTS
+1690 RNQS
-1701 VMNDLTNYADINNK
+1701 
-1715 VITLTPS
+1715 S
-1722 KDFGA
+1722 
-1727 TSVNRLKT
+1727 
-1735 FYKRFG
+1735 
-1741 FVENKGRNKDFSY
+1741 RNQID
-1754 RDSMYRLPQTSQ
+1754 T
-1766 DIPLFSR
+1766 PLFSR
-1773 AATDTSPAYADF
+1773 ANLTPTGNEIPQLTFRDLQESNISSNLIIDQLEVSRKGGTRANPGQLKSAITDAFKNSKAISEASKRFLQKFTNNKGNLVLFRSLNIPEGENIQNYGQLEQDEFSSTTLDSRQAQAIGRNLFNRAKDQGGTWNT
-1785 FEIFEDYSRG
+1785 EILRYEVPMSKVKGYVPTLIQAVREDYIFHEIDSYNG
-1795 METNDHFNVLL
+1795 SGIPTQETLN
-1806 DTSEISWQ
+1806 EAREEAEEAAQ
-1814 ERSEYRDGNTSNYF
+1814 KEYEETGEYNNYF
-1828 ARYIKAKE
+1828 EEEKTQEEYLEDANYFLDEAIKEAEVIADLRGIKPTYQYSPKTYRGRE
-1836 ESAESGQLVSFD
+1836 ES
-1848 GRDDIVLE
+1848 
-1856 LETREKYNLETF
+1856 
-1868 PRVFV
+1868 
-1873 MRMPINDFI
+1873 
-1882 KLTTPDDLFI
+1882 
-1892 EEQITPYIKDNKFD
+1892 
-1906 PLEFGYSGDTPFSF
+1906 
-1920 PVLAIDSKG
+1920 
-1929 QVTGHDGRGRSLTAL
+1929 SLT
-1944 QDGATEVPVILFI
+1944 
-1957 ERGKDDNLQ
+1957 
-1966 ENYKFMGNQIDDFTP
+1966 
-1981 MTLGIGALFPQKYQG
+1981 
-1996 INNRPETFGKTQFR
+1996 
-2010 KDYFFDLSRFKDYD
+2010 
-2024 IAPLNPLYS
+2024 
-2033 ITGRDTQNRRK
+2033 RD
-2044 NQMEAN
+2044 
-2050 KQTVNMINPPIDSSQ
+2050 V
-2065 DTPLF
+2065 PLF

-2110 MPRWNKDAHPVS
+2110 MSRWNKDAHPVS

-2894 PLKEVSNN
+2894 PLKEVRNN

>member
-1 MAEYQLPDGKV
+1 MTEYKLPDGQV
-12 LSIPDDTTLEGYQ
+12 LSVKDNISPEDLQ
-25 KIQTHLS
+25 KLRTQLVEW
-32 GLYPEHYQPYKEEA
+32 YPNHYQPYKEKETEEEA
-46 DLSYFDKAI
+46 DLSYSDKAI
-55 YGLKGLA
+55 YGLKGAA
-62 QTPEAIARGALN
+62 QAPLGIVRGALN
-74 TALTANIGLSSGY
+74 TALTANIGLSSAY

-107 KLTAELKNIK
+107 NLTAAAKNIK

-124 SADSAAANISQAKLL
+124 SADAAAAKIAQAKLL
-139 SKIDPKFGGISLIT
+139 SKINPTFGGISLIT

-173 RDSNFNK
+173 KDSYYNK
-180 FPEGLGSGLAFMTT
+180 LPEGLGSGLAFMTT

-257 LRGFSKSDSRNL
+257 LRGFGKSDSRNL

-395 ADNYNPYNQ
+395 DLINNVE
-404 LDDKVKPEGV
+404 DKVKPEGV

-1111 YKDVPNFSREER
+1111 YKDVPNFSR
-1123 ETLQKE
+1123 
-1129 INKLNNKIAEKIRR
+1129 
-1143 YDLDYAYL
+1143 
-1151 PDTTARIDQNEIVY
+1151 
-1165 LEKKRDITVEKL
+1165 
-1177 KSLKPTQLDFP
+1177 
-1188 LFSRMKPVKL
+1188 
-1198 DEKNS
+1198 
-1203 ILIKARVG
+1203 
-1211 DQDIELRYAD
+1211 
-1221 KSKIGGLHRVDEET
+1221 
-1235 EEGFFNWVIYSKPTT
+1235 
-1250 RNSPMRSSVRW
+1250 
-1261 LLQSFKNNGWQDGKR
+1261 
-1276 KKKWKKT
+1276 
-1283 ESLQDVADFLNKE
+1283 
-1296 QGLTENDRGYISV
+1296 
-1309 DDDAVGDITIR
+1309 
-1320 EDKNY
+1320 
-1325 PNAYNGLLS
+1325 
-1334 IEIED
+1334 
-1339 KAKGKGIGQAVVEMV
+1339 
-1354 ASTNPDILKG
+1354 
-1364 TKQLRIMDIT
+1364 
-1374 PEGRPFWEAIGTKV
+1374 
-1388 TYRSG
+1388 
-1393 SPEVKGSTD
+1393 
-1402 LSPLDGDLSF
+1402 
-1412 PSELENLM
+1412 
-1420 LKDLEMINE
+1420 
-1429 DLEMINEQPL
+1429 LEMINEQPL
-1439 FSRGPRDESSGHVAD
+1439 FSRAPRDESSGHLAD
-1454 FLPAQYG
+1454 YVPAQYG
-1461 PPAHQLDLEASGELT
+1461 PPAHQLDIVYSDEVT
-1476 SEGYSTASFGF
+1476 QDGYYPVSYGF
-1487 TYPKTS
+1487 KYPYPTQDIQS
-1493 PDYRTREFKIYST
+1493 ARREFLNYST
-1506 ARTPQEIQEEREF
+1506 ARTQEEQQEEREF
-1519 VIKLM
+1519 INKLM
-1524 EIKGNPNATITMYQ
+1524 DIKGNPNATITMYQ
-1538 AAPSRDL
+1538 AAPQKDL
-1545 RKGDLIT
+1545 REGDLIT
-1552 PFLSDAQYYVDQSK
+1552 PFLSEAQYLVDESK
-1566 VTQEE
+1566 ITQKE
-1571 VRDADKARRRQEQI
+1571 VRDADKARRRQEQVD
-1585 NKTGAVDLQQERLFN
+1585 KTGAVDLQQERLFN
-1600 QMEGISDILGRP
+1600 KIEGISDILGRP
-1612 SQATPSTIHTYELKA
+1612 DDPTPSRIHTYELKA
-1627 GDVRWDGNN
+1627 GDIRWDGNN
-1636 GWARWGYFPSNVV
+1636 GWARWGYFPRIKAV
-1649 GIDGNIPL
+1649 
-1657 FSRVSDIENKYINE
+1657 E
-1671 DIKLDIFETENEIK
+1671 DT
-1685 LSKII
+1685 
-1690 VSERNMGVGTS
+1690 
-1701 VMNDLTNYADINNK
+1701 
-1715 VITLTPS
+1715 
-1722 KDFGA
+1722 
-1727 TSVNRLKT
+1727 
-1735 FYKRFG
+1735 
-1741 FVENKGRNKDFSY
+1741 
-1754 RDSMYRLPQTSQ
+1754 
-1766 DIPLFSR
+1766 PLFSR
-1773 AATDTSPAYADF
+1773 AATKDSPAY
-1785 FEIFEDYSRG
+1785 
-1795 METNDHFNVLL
+1795 L
-1806 DTSEISWQ
+1806 DLT
-1814 ERSEYRDGNTSNYF
+1814 
-1828 ARYIKAKE
+1828 KE
-1836 ESAESGQLVSFD
+1836 
-1848 GRDDIVLE
+1848 
-1856 LETREKYNLETF
+1856 NLEYTQEWVKDQNKIY
-1868 PRVFV
+1868 PPTSYKSTTIPFV
-1873 MRMPINDFI
+1873 TRMPIDDFLL
-1882 KLTTPDDLFI
+1882 LTTDSVRAMERLKQEGPFPSDVMGDTVGYGVERDDTGR
-1892 EEQITPYIKDNKFD
+1892 QVNTKFD
-1906 PLEFGYSGDTPFSF
+1906 PKIFNKLPRRMNRYVGAYPYLSINENGKVVGHEGRHRLALGQKEGAVDAPVIIMFEPTSKGLSEKENIYSATSLNDLGITNLLPQFNSINQDRKNIGAIQLLEETSIVNDENINQA
-1920 PVLAIDSKG
+1920 LAIA
-1929 QVTGHDGRGRSLTAL
+1929 TLPDGI
-1944 QDGATEVPVILFI
+1944 Q
-1957 ERGKDDNLQ
+1957 ERQRLNNEDKQ
-1966 ENYKFMGNQIDDFTP
+1966 S
-1981 MTLGIGALFPQKYQG
+1981 ALFSIQQIQSVPANLRNDLRYNAQLEGHYNNLIDLGYLESSPQ
-1996 INNRPETFGKTQFR
+1996 
-2010 KDYFFDLSRFKDYD
+2010 D
-2024 IAPLNPLYS
+2024 
-2033 ITGRDTQNRRK
+2033 
-2044 NQMEAN
+2044 
-2050 KQTVNMINPPIDSSQ
+2050 V
-2065 DTPLF
+2065 PLF

-2110 MPRWNKDAHPVS
+2110 MSRWNKDAHPVS

-2528 KKSARDLGSDVISVF
+2528 KKSARDLDSDVISVF

-3041 ALGTRDEILRIEKF
+3041 ALGTRDEILRIERF

-3068 SKLSPEEKREII
+3068 SKLSPKEKREII

-3087 NLRLSIVPFLVK
+3087 NLRLSIVPLLVK

>member
-1 MAEYQLPDGKV
+1 MTEYKLPDGQV
-12 LSIPDDTTLEGYQ
+12 LSVKDNISPEDLQ
-25 KIQTHLS
+25 KLRTQLVEW
-32 GLYPEHYQPYKEEA
+32 YPNHYQPYKEKETEEEA
-46 DLSYFDKAI
+46 DLSYSDKAI
-55 YGLKGLA
+55 YGLKGAA
-62 QTPEAIARGALN
+62 QAPVGFARGFFN
-74 TALTANIGLSSGY
+74 TLSLGAIGLLESVDYGNDSNLTA
-87 DLAKTFITGRD
+87 A
-98 TTLPESDDG
+98 
-107 KLTAELKNIK
+107 AKNIK

-139 SKIDPKFGGISLIT
+139 SKINPKLGGISVIA

-173 RDSNFNK
+173 RDSYFNK
-180 FPEGLGSGLAFMTT
+180 IPEGLGSAAAFIGTTYANPFLGAALAVGTGIGTQAEMQD
-194 AATSPWTGLLLGGAS
+194 AARARGEEISLSQEIKSKILGG
-209 YVGEQ
+209 V
-214 EEMIERAREKGIKV
+214 I
-228 TPTQE
+228 
-233 LGVKGLSFVGGLS
+233 
-246 EVLVPQFAVKM
+246 
-257 LRGFSKSDSRNL
+257 GFSEIINPLSILKIFRGVRKGDPRAA
-269 PFIQQIK
+269 PYIQHIK
-276 DVLKKS
+276 NSVKS
-282 AQGAAFEGVQETLAG
+282 AGIEGVQETLAG
-297 IYQNA
+297 LAQELTA
-302 IAKGIYDPT
+302 QGIYDPT
-311 IDIYDSWVDDL
+311 IEVGESMADDF
-322 TVGAFVGGVLVGGS
+322 TVGAIVGAIVGGGS
-336 RAAHHKM
+336 SAAHHQIQK
-343 QQNQALEYETNQAK
+343 NQALEYETNQAK

-395 ADNYNPYNQ
+395 ADNYNLYNQ

-876 LKFDRELKASLNIKQ
+876 LKFDRKLKASLNIKQ

-1111 YKDVPNFSREER
+1111 YKDVPNFSR
-1123 ETLQKE
+1123 
-1129 INKLNNKIAEKIRR
+1129 
-1143 YDLDYAYL
+1143 
-1151 PDTTARIDQNEIVY
+1151 
-1165 LEKKRDITVEKL
+1165 
-1177 KSLKPTQLDFP
+1177 
-1188 LFSRMKPVKL
+1188 
-1198 DEKNS
+1198 
-1203 ILIKARVG
+1203 
-1211 DQDIELRYAD
+1211 
-1221 KSKIGGLHRVDEET
+1221 
-1235 EEGFFNWVIYSKPTT
+1235 
-1250 RNSPMRSSVRW
+1250 
-1261 LLQSFKNNGWQDGKR
+1261 
-1276 KKKWKKT
+1276 
-1283 ESLQDVADFLNKE
+1283 
-1296 QGLTENDRGYISV
+1296 
-1309 DDDAVGDITIR
+1309 
-1320 EDKNY
+1320 
-1325 PNAYNGLLS
+1325 
-1334 IEIED
+1334 
-1339 KAKGKGIGQAVVEMV
+1339 
-1354 ASTNPDILKG
+1354 
-1364 TKQLRIMDIT
+1364 
-1374 PEGRPFWEAIGTKV
+1374 
-1388 TYRSG
+1388 
-1393 SPEVKGSTD
+1393 
-1402 LSPLDGDLSF
+1402 
-1412 PSELENLM
+1412 
-1420 LKDLEMINE
+1420 
-1429 DLEMINEQPL
+1429 LEMINEQPL

-1454 FLPAQYG
+1454 FVPAQYG
-1461 PPAHQLDLEASGELT
+1461 PPAHQLDLEASGEFT

-1773 AATDTSPAYADF
+1773 NNIIKLDMSKFAKQTRDNIKNSKKLNQEFPYFSSSLQGMNRDLPLEEQLGKTAEQKEAVNFLLNKNPNTFENFKIGTIIKDNARNMTYQIDRYNTIREKIDNIKPALVVKVLEDKGFQKIYNKGDITQLDLINLQESILKNPNAFTIFTGPKSFTQDTPLFSRAATDTSPAYADF

-1795 METNDHFNVLL
+1795 METNDHFNALL

-1966 ENYKFMGNQIDDFTP
+1966 ENYKFMGDQIDDFTP

-2894 PLKEVSNN
+2894 PLKEVRNN